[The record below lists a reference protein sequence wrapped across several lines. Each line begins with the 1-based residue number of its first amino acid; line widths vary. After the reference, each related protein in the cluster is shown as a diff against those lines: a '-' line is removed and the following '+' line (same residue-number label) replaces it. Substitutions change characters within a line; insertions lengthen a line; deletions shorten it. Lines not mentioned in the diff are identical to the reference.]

1 MKQRSKILL
10 ALLLSASVATTP
22 IASVS
27 VFAEDLDFVAVED
40 NTDTSAEDD
49 FDSKETSVIAE
60 DNTEADDFAS
70 EEANLFSAGEGDTT
84 ADATDQADA
93 TEAKTHSI
101 KVTVVN
107 SSGAVSGMYAMDSA
121 VVTKQDDGT
130 YLVRMHQTSVN
141 RNYMALTDDKTK
153 ALNHEVDWYVGGGAD
168 GYWYTFPVTSLT
180 DTVYASF
187 SKSPT
192 KTWSNIQTITF
203 DVSSM
208 AETSETD
215 AVASDMNIQP
225 SVNTPADYTAVDEA
239 LAKVPTDLSI
249 YTDETAAAVT
259 AAVNAVQRDYKI
271 GQQADVDKMAA
282 DINTAVEAL
291 VEKGLLTVTN
301 RTAMFNVTKAVLR
314 KTETGNKLIVTLHG
328 TGYHYLYKGTYE
340 EAVANG
346 DNRANWI
353 AGELVDGKWQF
364 TIPVADGETFLPIVA
379 ISNSY
384 LTKYEEGKNT
394 LERAFYPRQA
404 VIDETAA
411 TLTTGDYDHTK
422 NLTVSNSVKMFK
434 VDAATLE
441 TIGGPNS
448 NNYKEILHLTMGSD
462 SFDKVFIGSAEDA
475 AKAETTTDITERKA
489 DLTVKANAMGGATTT
504 DYLEKEVV
512 FSFHSV
518 KNDSWYERVFTIS
531 KAGSTLTIAPHLIP
545 ATEVALDTTAK
556 ALEPGGT
563 VKLTATITPS
573 NTTDSTVWS
582 SENEDVATVTEDGT
596 VTAVKTGS
604 AVITATAGS
613 VKAECTVTVSNTHAI
628 NVTVNNKTTGIY
640 AFKNVVITKQEDGT
654 YLVRMQ
660 GADSV
665 RDYIAFADGTAKTDL
680 VPVYNHEVEWHRG
693 KVTTTTDEAG
703 KKVKEVTYTVPV
715 KSLTDPIYVAF
726 SSEQNLNDPWKKPE
740 KRWNGAYLL
749 KFDVDSMTDTTEGEA
764 VASDINAVPATV
776 TKTVLTATNTTG
788 MFNVTDALLT
798 KDTEH
803 GNTLTVTLH
812 GTGYHYLYKGTYEE
826 AVANGDNRDNWIAGE
841 LVDGKWQ
848 FKIPVADGET
858 FLPIVAI
865 SNSYLT
871 KYENGQNSLERA
883 FYPRQAVIDEAAA
896 TLTTGD
902 YDHTK
907 DLTVNNS
914 VKMFKVDAAALETVG
929 GPNSNNYKEVLHL
942 TMGSDSFDK
951 VYIGSAEDAAKAET
965 TTAIAG
971 RKADLTVKANAMG
984 GATTTD
990 YLEKEV
996 VFSFHSVKNDSW
1008 YERVFNISKANGTLT
1023 ITPVQVP
1030 ATAITLNTTSQKL
1043 TEGKTVTLAATVT
1056 PADTTD
1062 AVVWTSSNTKV
1073 ATVSADG
1080 VVTAVKEGTA
1090 VITAT
1095 AGNAKATC
1103 KITVSKAVVKVTK
1116 VSVTASARNIAAGKK
1131 VQLKAAVTPSKAT
1144 NKAVTWKSSNTKV
1157 ATVSSKG
1164 VVTFSKKAGGKKV
1177 TITATAK
1184 DGSKKYGKITL
1195 TCMKGSVKKI
1205 TLSGVKTLKAGKT
1218 AKVKA
1223 KVTTMNGKA
1232 NKTLTWTS
1240 SNTKIATVD
1249 KTGKVKAVKGKK
1261 GTVTITARATDG
1273 SGKKATIK
1281 IRVR

>member
-22 IASVS
+22 IVSVS

-49 FDSKETSVIAE
+49 FDSEETSVIAE

-101 KVTVVN
+101 KVTVIN
-107 SSGAVSGMYAMDSA
+107 SSGNVSGMYAMDSV
-121 VVTKQDDGT
+121 VVTRQEDGT
-130 YLVRMHQTSVN
+130 YLVRMHQTNVN
-141 RNYMALTDDKTK
+141 RNYMALTNDSTK
-153 ALNHEVDWYVGGGAD
+153 ATNHEVDWYVAGGED
-168 GYWYTFPVTSLT
+168 GYWYTIPVANLT
-180 DTVYASF
+180 DPVYACF
-187 SKSPT
+187 SYT
-192 KTWSNIQTITF
+192 KNVNAGKKWGNAQTITF

-208 AETSETD
+208 TETTEAD
-215 AVASDMNIQP
+215 AVASDMN
-225 SVNTPADYTAVDEA
+225 
-239 LAKVPTDLSI
+239 
-249 YTDETAAAVT
+249 
-259 AAVNAVQRDYKI
+259 
-271 GQQADVDKMAA
+271 
-282 DINTAVEAL
+282 
-291 VEKGLLTVTN
+291 VEK
-301 RTAMFNVTKAVLR
+301 A
-314 KTETGNKLIVTLHG
+314 
-328 TGYHYLYKGTYE
+328 
-340 EAVANG
+340 
-346 DNRANWI
+346 
-353 AGELVDGKWQF
+353 
-364 TIPVADGETFLPIVA
+364 
-379 ISNSY
+379 S
-384 LTKYEEGKNT
+384 
-394 LERAFYPRQA
+394 
-404 VIDETAA
+404 
-411 TLTTGDYDHTK
+411 
-422 NLTVSNSVKMFK
+422 VS
-434 VDAATLE
+434 
-441 TIGGPNS
+441 
-448 NNYKEILHLTMGSD
+448 
-462 SFDKVFIGSAEDA
+462 
-475 AKAETTTDITERKA
+475 
-489 DLTVKANAMGGATTT
+489 
-504 DYLEKEVV
+504 
-512 FSFHSV
+512 
-518 KNDSWYERVFTIS
+518 
-531 KAGSTLTIAPHLIP
+531 
-545 ATEVALDTTAK
+545 ATEVALDTTTK
-556 ALEPGGT
+556 ALEPGGSF
-563 VKLTATITPS
+563 KLTPTLTPS
-573 NTTDSTVWS
+573 NTTDTVAWTS
-582 SENEDVATVTEDGT
+582 SDNDVATVTEDGT

-604 AVITATAGS
+604 AVITATAGN

-660 GADSV
+660 GVDSV

-693 KVTTTTDEAG
+693 KVTTTTDDTG
-703 KKVKEVTYTVPV
+703 KEVKEVTYTVPV
-715 KSLTDPIYVAF
+715 KSLTDPVYVAF

-749 KFDVDSMTDTTEGEA
+749 KFDLDSMTDTTEGEA

-776 TKTVLTATNTTG
+776 TKTVLTANNTTA

-798 KDTEH
+798 KDTEN

-1043 TEGKTVTLAATVT
+1043 AEGKTVTLAATVT

-1062 AVVWTSSNTKV
+1062 TVVWTSSNTKV

-1095 AGNAKATC
+1095 AGNVKATC

-1131 VQLKAAVTPSKAT
+1131 VQLKAAVAPSKAT

-1240 SNTKIATVD
+1240 SNTKIATVN

>member
-40 NTDTSAEDD
+40 NTDTSAEND
-49 FDSKETSVIAE
+49 FDSEETSVIAE
-60 DNTEADDFAS
+60 DNAEVDDFAS
-70 EEANLFSAGEGDTT
+70 EETDLFSAGEGDTT

-101 KVTVVN
+101 KVTVIN

-121 VVTKQDDGT
+121 VVTRQEDGT
-130 YLVRMHQTSVN
+130 YLVRMHQTNVN
-141 RNYMALTDDKTK
+141 RNYMALTDDSTK
-153 ALNHEVDWYVGGGAD
+153 ATNHEVDWYVAGGED
-168 GYWYTFPVTSLT
+168 GYWYTIPVANLT
-180 DTVYASF
+180 DPVYACF
-187 SKSPT
+187 SYT
-192 KTWSNIQTITF
+192 KNVNAGKKWGNAQTITF

-208 AETSETD
+208 AETNEAD
-215 AVASDMNIQP
+215 AVASDMNVKKA
-225 SVNTPADYTAVDEA
+225 SV
-239 LAKVPTDLSI
+239 S
-249 YTDETAAAVT
+249 
-259 AAVNAVQRDYKI
+259 
-271 GQQADVDKMAA
+271 
-282 DINTAVEAL
+282 
-291 VEKGLLTVTN
+291 
-301 RTAMFNVTKAVLR
+301 
-314 KTETGNKLIVTLHG
+314 
-328 TGYHYLYKGTYE
+328 
-340 EAVANG
+340 
-346 DNRANWI
+346 
-353 AGELVDGKWQF
+353 
-364 TIPVADGETFLPIVA
+364 
-379 ISNSY
+379 
-384 LTKYEEGKNT
+384 
-394 LERAFYPRQA
+394 
-404 VIDETAA
+404 
-411 TLTTGDYDHTK
+411 
-422 NLTVSNSVKMFK
+422 
-434 VDAATLE
+434 
-441 TIGGPNS
+441 
-448 NNYKEILHLTMGSD
+448 
-462 SFDKVFIGSAEDA
+462 
-475 AKAETTTDITERKA
+475 
-489 DLTVKANAMGGATTT
+489 
-504 DYLEKEVV
+504 
-512 FSFHSV
+512 
-518 KNDSWYERVFTIS
+518 
-531 KAGSTLTIAPHLIP
+531 
-545 ATEVALDTTAK
+545 ATEVALDTTTK
-556 ALEPGGT
+556 ALEPGGSF
-563 VKLTATITPS
+563 KLTPTLTPS
-573 NTTDSTVWS
+573 NTTDTVAWTS
-582 SENEDVATVTEDGT
+582 SDNDVATVTEDGT

-660 GADSV
+660 GVDSV

-693 KVTTTTDEAG
+693 KVTTTTDDTG
-703 KKVKEVTYTVPV
+703 KQVKEVTYTVPV

-764 VASDINAVPATV
+764 VASDIDAVPATV

-1095 AGNAKATC
+1095 AGNVKATC

-1131 VQLKAAVTPSKAT
+1131 VQLKAAVAPSKAT

>member
-49 FDSKETSVIAE
+49 FDSEETSVIAE
-60 DNTEADDFAS
+60 DNTEADDFGS
-70 EEANLFSAGEGDTT
+70 EETDLFSAGEGDAT
-84 ADATDQADA
+84 ADGTTQADA

-130 YLVRMHQTSVN
+130 YLVRMHQTNVN

-208 AETSETD
+208 AETTEAD
-215 AVASDMNIQP
+215 AVASDMN
-225 SVNTPADYTAVDEA
+225 
-239 LAKVPTDLSI
+239 
-249 YTDETAAAVT
+249 
-259 AAVNAVQRDYKI
+259 
-271 GQQADVDKMAA
+271 
-282 DINTAVEAL
+282 
-291 VEKGLLTVTN
+291 VEK
-301 RTAMFNVTKAVLR
+301 A
-314 KTETGNKLIVTLHG
+314 
-328 TGYHYLYKGTYE
+328 
-340 EAVANG
+340 
-346 DNRANWI
+346 
-353 AGELVDGKWQF
+353 
-364 TIPVADGETFLPIVA
+364 
-379 ISNSY
+379 S
-384 LTKYEEGKNT
+384 
-394 LERAFYPRQA
+394 
-404 VIDETAA
+404 
-411 TLTTGDYDHTK
+411 
-422 NLTVSNSVKMFK
+422 VS
-434 VDAATLE
+434 
-441 TIGGPNS
+441 
-448 NNYKEILHLTMGSD
+448 
-462 SFDKVFIGSAEDA
+462 
-475 AKAETTTDITERKA
+475 
-489 DLTVKANAMGGATTT
+489 
-504 DYLEKEVV
+504 
-512 FSFHSV
+512 
-518 KNDSWYERVFTIS
+518 
-531 KAGSTLTIAPHLIP
+531 
-545 ATEVALDTTAK
+545 ATEVALDTTTK
-556 ALEPGGT
+556 ALEPGGSF
-563 VKLTATITPS
+563 KLTPTLTPS
-573 NTTDSTVWS
+573 NTTDTVAWTS
-582 SENEDVATVTEDGT
+582 SDNDVATVTEDGT

-660 GADSV
+660 GVDSV

-693 KVTTTTDEAG
+693 KVTTTTDDTG
-703 KKVKEVTYTVPV
+703 KEVKEVTYTVPV

-749 KFDVDSMTDTTEGEA
+749 KFDLDSMTDTTEGEA
-764 VASDINAVPATV
+764 VASDINAIPATV

-826 AVANGDNRDNWIAGE
+826 AVANGNNRDNWIAGE
-841 LVDGKWQ
+841 EVNGKWQ
-848 FKIPVADGET
+848 FKIPVANDET

-914 VKMFKVDAAALETVG
+914 VKMFKVDAATLETIG
-929 GPNSNNYKEVLHL
+929 GPNSNGYKEVLHL

-951 VYIGSAEDAAKAET
+951 VFIGSAEDAAKAET
-965 TTAIAG
+965 TTDITE

-984 GATTTD
+984 GTTTTD
-990 YLEKEV
+990 YLDKEV
-996 VFSFHSVKNDSW
+996 TFSFHSVKNDSW

-1030 ATAITLNTTSQKL
+1030 ATAITLNATSQKL

-1095 AGNAKATC
+1095 AGNVKATC

-1131 VQLKAAVTPSKAT
+1131 VQLKAAVAPSKAT

-1164 VVTFSKKAGGKKV
+1164 VVTFNKKAGGKKV

>member
-49 FDSKETSVIAE
+49 FDSEETSVIAE

-101 KVTVVN
+101 KVTVIN
-107 SSGAVSGMYAMDSA
+107 SSGAVSGMYAMDSV
-121 VVTKQDDGT
+121 VVTRQEDGT
-130 YLVRMHQTSVN
+130 YLVRMHQTNVN
-141 RNYMALTDDKTK
+141 RNYMALTNDSTK
-153 ALNHEVDWYVGGGAD
+153 ATNHEVDWYVAGGED
-168 GYWYTFPVTSLT
+168 GYWYTIPVANLT
-180 DTVYASF
+180 DPVYACF
-187 SKSPT
+187 SYT
-192 KTWSNIQTITF
+192 KNVNAGKKWGNAQTITF

-208 AETSETD
+208 AETNEAD
-215 AVASDMNIQP
+215 AVASDMN
-225 SVNTPADYTAVDEA
+225 
-239 LAKVPTDLSI
+239 
-249 YTDETAAAVT
+249 
-259 AAVNAVQRDYKI
+259 
-271 GQQADVDKMAA
+271 
-282 DINTAVEAL
+282 
-291 VEKGLLTVTN
+291 VEK
-301 RTAMFNVTKAVLR
+301 A
-314 KTETGNKLIVTLHG
+314 
-328 TGYHYLYKGTYE
+328 
-340 EAVANG
+340 
-346 DNRANWI
+346 
-353 AGELVDGKWQF
+353 
-364 TIPVADGETFLPIVA
+364 
-379 ISNSY
+379 S
-384 LTKYEEGKNT
+384 
-394 LERAFYPRQA
+394 
-404 VIDETAA
+404 
-411 TLTTGDYDHTK
+411 
-422 NLTVSNSVKMFK
+422 VS
-434 VDAATLE
+434 
-441 TIGGPNS
+441 
-448 NNYKEILHLTMGSD
+448 
-462 SFDKVFIGSAEDA
+462 
-475 AKAETTTDITERKA
+475 
-489 DLTVKANAMGGATTT
+489 
-504 DYLEKEVV
+504 
-512 FSFHSV
+512 
-518 KNDSWYERVFTIS
+518 
-531 KAGSTLTIAPHLIP
+531 
-545 ATEVALDTTAK
+545 ATEVALDTTTK
-556 ALEPGGT
+556 ALEPGGSF
-563 VKLTATITPS
+563 KLTPTLTPS
-573 NTTDSTVWS
+573 NTTDTVAWTS
-582 SENEDVATVTEDGT
+582 SDNDVATVTEDGT

-660 GADSV
+660 GVDSV

-693 KVTTTTDEAG
+693 KVTTTTDDTG
-703 KKVKEVTYTVPV
+703 KEVKEVTYTVPV

-749 KFDVDSMTDTTEGEA
+749 KFDVDSMTNTTEGEA

-776 TKTVLTATNTTG
+776 TKTVLTANNTTA

-798 KDTEH
+798 KDTEN

-826 AVANGDNRDNWIAGE
+826 AVANGNNRDNWIAGE
-841 LVDGKWQ
+841 EVNGKWQ
-848 FKIPVADGET
+848 FKIPVANDET

-914 VKMFKVDAAALETVG
+914 VKMFKVDAATLETIG
-929 GPNSNNYKEVLHL
+929 GPNSNGYKEVLHL

-951 VYIGSAEDAAKAET
+951 VFIGSAEDAAKAET
-965 TTAIAG
+965 TTDITE

-984 GATTTD
+984 GTTTTD
-990 YLEKEV
+990 YLDKEV
-996 VFSFHSVKNDSW
+996 TFSFHSVKNDSW

-1030 ATAITLNTTSQKL
+1030 ATAITLNATSQKL

-1095 AGNAKATC
+1095 AGNVKATC

-1116 VSVTASARNIAAGKK
+1116 VSVAASARNIAAGKK
-1131 VQLKAAVTPSKAT
+1131 VQLKAAVAPSKAT

-1195 TCMKGSVKKI
+1195 TCMKGSVRKI

-1249 KTGKVKAVKGKK
+1249 KNGKVKAVKGKK

>member
-49 FDSKETSVIAE
+49 FDSEETSVIAE
-60 DNTEADDFAS
+60 DNTEADDFGS
-70 EEANLFSAGEGDTT
+70 EETDLFSAGEGDAT
-84 ADATDQADA
+84 ADGTTQADA

-130 YLVRMHQTSVN
+130 YLVRMHQTNVN
-141 RNYMALTDDKTK
+141 RNYMALTNDSTK
-153 ALNHEVDWYVGGGAD
+153 ATNHEVDWYVAGGED
-168 GYWYTFPVTSLT
+168 GYWYTIPVANLT
-180 DTVYASF
+180 DPVYACF
-187 SKSPT
+187 SYT
-192 KTWSNIQTITF
+192 KNVNAGKKWGNAQTITF

-208 AETSETD
+208 AETTEAD
-215 AVASDMNIQP
+215 AVASDMN
-225 SVNTPADYTAVDEA
+225 
-239 LAKVPTDLSI
+239 
-249 YTDETAAAVT
+249 
-259 AAVNAVQRDYKI
+259 
-271 GQQADVDKMAA
+271 
-282 DINTAVEAL
+282 
-291 VEKGLLTVTN
+291 VEK
-301 RTAMFNVTKAVLR
+301 A
-314 KTETGNKLIVTLHG
+314 
-328 TGYHYLYKGTYE
+328 
-340 EAVANG
+340 
-346 DNRANWI
+346 
-353 AGELVDGKWQF
+353 
-364 TIPVADGETFLPIVA
+364 
-379 ISNSY
+379 S
-384 LTKYEEGKNT
+384 
-394 LERAFYPRQA
+394 
-404 VIDETAA
+404 
-411 TLTTGDYDHTK
+411 
-422 NLTVSNSVKMFK
+422 VS
-434 VDAATLE
+434 
-441 TIGGPNS
+441 
-448 NNYKEILHLTMGSD
+448 
-462 SFDKVFIGSAEDA
+462 
-475 AKAETTTDITERKA
+475 
-489 DLTVKANAMGGATTT
+489 
-504 DYLEKEVV
+504 
-512 FSFHSV
+512 
-518 KNDSWYERVFTIS
+518 
-531 KAGSTLTIAPHLIP
+531 
-545 ATEVALDTTAK
+545 ATEVALDTTTK
-556 ALEPGGT
+556 ALEPGGSF
-563 VKLTATITPS
+563 KLTTTLTPS
-573 NTTDSTVWS
+573 NTTDTVAWTS
-582 SENEDVATVTEDGT
+582 SDNDVATVTEDGT

-640 AFKNVVITKQEDGT
+640 AFKNVVITKQVDGT

-660 GADSV
+660 GVDSV

-693 KVTTTTDEAG
+693 KVTTTTDDTG
-703 KKVKEVTYTVPV
+703 KEVKEVTYTVPV

-764 VASDINAVPATV
+764 VASDINAIPATV

-826 AVANGDNRDNWIAGE
+826 AVANGNNRDNWIAGE
-841 LVDGKWQ
+841 EVNGKWQ
-848 FKIPVADGET
+848 FKIPVANDET

-914 VKMFKVDAAALETVG
+914 VKMFKVDAATLETIG
-929 GPNSNNYKEVLHL
+929 GPNSNGYKEVLHL

-951 VYIGSAEDAAKAET
+951 VFIGSAEDAAKAET
-965 TTAIAG
+965 TTDITE

-984 GATTTD
+984 GTTTTD
-990 YLEKEV
+990 YLDKEV
-996 VFSFHSVKNDSW
+996 TFSFHSVKNDSW

-1030 ATAITLNTTSQKL
+1030 ATAITLNATSQKL

-1095 AGNAKATC
+1095 AGNVKATC

-1131 VQLKAAVTPSKAT
+1131 VQLKAAVAPSKAT

-1240 SNTKIATVD
+1240 SNTKIATVN

>member
-40 NTDTSAEDD
+40 NTDTSAEND
-49 FDSKETSVIAE
+49 FDSEETSVITE
-60 DNTEADDFAS
+60 DNVETDDFAS
-70 EEANLFSAGEGDTT
+70 EETDLFSAGEGDTT

-101 KVTVVN
+101 KVTVIN

-121 VVTKQDDGT
+121 VVTRQEDGT
-130 YLVRMHQTSVN
+130 YLVRMHQTNVN
-141 RNYMALTDDKTK
+141 RNYMALTDDSTK
-153 ALNHEVDWYVGGGAD
+153 ATNHEVDWYVAGGED
-168 GYWYTFPVTSLT
+168 GYWYTIPVANLT
-180 DTVYASF
+180 DPVYACF
-187 SKSPT
+187 SYT
-192 KTWSNIQTITF
+192 KNVNAGKKWGNAQTITF

-208 AETSETD
+208 TETTEAD
-215 AVASDMNIQP
+215 AVASDMN
-225 SVNTPADYTAVDEA
+225 
-239 LAKVPTDLSI
+239 
-249 YTDETAAAVT
+249 
-259 AAVNAVQRDYKI
+259 
-271 GQQADVDKMAA
+271 
-282 DINTAVEAL
+282 
-291 VEKGLLTVTN
+291 VEK
-301 RTAMFNVTKAVLR
+301 A
-314 KTETGNKLIVTLHG
+314 
-328 TGYHYLYKGTYE
+328 
-340 EAVANG
+340 
-346 DNRANWI
+346 
-353 AGELVDGKWQF
+353 
-364 TIPVADGETFLPIVA
+364 
-379 ISNSY
+379 S
-384 LTKYEEGKNT
+384 
-394 LERAFYPRQA
+394 
-404 VIDETAA
+404 
-411 TLTTGDYDHTK
+411 
-422 NLTVSNSVKMFK
+422 VS
-434 VDAATLE
+434 
-441 TIGGPNS
+441 
-448 NNYKEILHLTMGSD
+448 
-462 SFDKVFIGSAEDA
+462 
-475 AKAETTTDITERKA
+475 
-489 DLTVKANAMGGATTT
+489 
-504 DYLEKEVV
+504 
-512 FSFHSV
+512 
-518 KNDSWYERVFTIS
+518 
-531 KAGSTLTIAPHLIP
+531 
-545 ATEVALDTTAK
+545 ATEVALDTTTK
-556 ALEPGGT
+556 ALEPGGSF
-563 VKLTATITPS
+563 KLTPTLTPS
-573 NTTDSTVWS
+573 NTTDTVAWTS
-582 SENEDVATVTEDGT
+582 SDNDVATVTEDGT

-660 GADSV
+660 GVDSV

-693 KVTTTTDEAG
+693 KVTTTTDDTG
-703 KKVKEVTYTVPV
+703 KEVKEVTYTVPV

-749 KFDVDSMTDTTEGEA
+749 KFDVGSMTDTTEGEA

-826 AVANGDNRDNWIAGE
+826 AAANGDNRDNWIAGKE
-841 LVDGKWQ
+841 VDGKWQ
-848 FKIPVADGET
+848 FTIPVADGET

-914 VKMFKVDAAALETVG
+914 VKMFKVDAATLETIG
-929 GPNSNNYKEVLHL
+929 GPNSNGYKEVLHL

-951 VYIGSAEDAAKAET
+951 VFIGSAEDAAKAET
-965 TTAIAG
+965 TTDITE

-984 GATTTD
+984 GTTTTD
-990 YLEKEV
+990 YLDKEV
-996 VFSFHSVKNDSW
+996 TFSFHSVKNDSW
-1008 YERVFNISKANGTLT
+1008 YERVFTISKANGTLT

-1030 ATAITLNTTSQKL
+1030 ATAITLNATSQKL

-1073 ATVSADG
+1073 TTVSADG

-1095 AGNAKATC
+1095 AGNVKATC

-1131 VQLKAAVTPSKAT
+1131 VQLKAAVAPSKAT

-1281 IRVR
+1281 IRVK

>member
-49 FDSKETSVIAE
+49 FDSEETSVIAE
-60 DNTEADDFAS
+60 DNAEADDFAS
-70 EEANLFSAGEGDTT
+70 EETTLFSAGEGDTT
-84 ADATDQADA
+84 ADGTTQADA

-121 VVTKQDDGT
+121 VVTRQEDGT

-141 RNYMALTDDKTK
+141 RNYMALTNDSTK
-153 ALNHEVDWYVGGGAD
+153 ATNHEVDWYVAGGED
-168 GYWYTFPVTSLT
+168 GYWYTIPVANLT
-180 DTVYASF
+180 DPVYACF
-187 SKSPT
+187 SYT
-192 KTWSNIQTITF
+192 KNVNAGKKWGNAQTITF

-208 AETSETD
+208 AETNEAD
-215 AVASDMNIQP
+215 AVASDMN
-225 SVNTPADYTAVDEA
+225 
-239 LAKVPTDLSI
+239 
-249 YTDETAAAVT
+249 
-259 AAVNAVQRDYKI
+259 
-271 GQQADVDKMAA
+271 
-282 DINTAVEAL
+282 
-291 VEKGLLTVTN
+291 VEK
-301 RTAMFNVTKAVLR
+301 A
-314 KTETGNKLIVTLHG
+314 
-328 TGYHYLYKGTYE
+328 
-340 EAVANG
+340 
-346 DNRANWI
+346 
-353 AGELVDGKWQF
+353 
-364 TIPVADGETFLPIVA
+364 
-379 ISNSY
+379 S
-384 LTKYEEGKNT
+384 
-394 LERAFYPRQA
+394 
-404 VIDETAA
+404 
-411 TLTTGDYDHTK
+411 
-422 NLTVSNSVKMFK
+422 VS
-434 VDAATLE
+434 
-441 TIGGPNS
+441 
-448 NNYKEILHLTMGSD
+448 
-462 SFDKVFIGSAEDA
+462 
-475 AKAETTTDITERKA
+475 
-489 DLTVKANAMGGATTT
+489 
-504 DYLEKEVV
+504 
-512 FSFHSV
+512 
-518 KNDSWYERVFTIS
+518 
-531 KAGSTLTIAPHLIP
+531 
-545 ATEVALDTTAK
+545 ATEVALDTTTK
-556 ALEPGGT
+556 ALEPGGSF
-563 VKLTATITPS
+563 KLTPTLTPS
-573 NTTDSTVWS
+573 NTTDTVAWTS
-582 SENEDVATVTEDGT
+582 SDNDVATVTEDGT

-640 AFKNVVITKQEDGT
+640 AFKNVVITKQDDGT

-660 GADSV
+660 STDSV
-665 RDYIAFADGTAKTDL
+665 RDYIAFANGTSKDDL
-680 VPVYNHEVEWHRG
+680 VPVYNHEVTWYRG
-693 KVTTTTDEAG
+693 TVTTTTDESG
-703 KKVKEVTYTVPV
+703 KEVKEVTYTVPV

-749 KFDVDSMTDTTEGEA
+749 KFDTDSMTDTTEGEA

-776 TKTVLTATNTTG
+776 TKTNLAVTNTTG

-798 KDTEH
+798 KDTEK

-841 LVDGKWQ
+841 QVNGKWQ

-871 KYENGQNSLERA
+871 KYENGQNTLERA
-883 FYPRQAVIDEAAA
+883 FYPRQAVIDETAA

-907 DLTVNNS
+907 DLTVSNS
-914 VKMFKVDAAALETVG
+914 VKMFKVDAATLETVG

-984 GATTTD
+984 GATITD

-1008 YERVFNISKANGTLT
+1008 YERVFTISKANGTLT

-1030 ATAITLNTTSQKL
+1030 ATEITLNATSQKL
-1043 TEGKTVTLAATVT
+1043 LTGKTVTLTATVT
-1056 PADTTD
+1056 PSDTTD
-1062 AVVWTSSNTKV
+1062 TVVWTSSDESV
-1073 ATVSADG
+1073 ATVSAEG
-1080 VVTAVKEGTA
+1080 VVTGVKAGTA

-1095 AGNAKATC
+1095 AGSVKAECTV
-1103 KITVSKAVVKVTK
+1103 TVSKPAPAVTKVTK
-1116 VSVTASARNIAAGKK
+1116 VTVTASARNIAAGKK
-1131 VQLKAAVTPSKAT
+1131 VQLKAAVAPSKAT
-1144 NKAVTWKSSNTKV
+1144 NKAVTWKSSNTKI

-1164 VVTFSKKAGGKKV
+1164 VVTFNKKAGGKKV

-1205 TLSGVKTLKAGKT
+1205 TLSGAKTLKAGKT
-1218 AKVKA
+1218 TKVKA
-1223 KVTTMNGKA
+1223 KVTTMNGTA
-1232 NKTLTWTS
+1232 NKTLAWTS

-1281 IRVR
+1281 IRVK

>member
-49 FDSKETSVIAE
+49 FDSEETSVIAE

-101 KVTVVN
+101 KVTVIN
-107 SSGAVSGMYAMDSA
+107 SSGNVSGMYAMDSV
-121 VVTKQDDGT
+121 VVTRQEDGT
-130 YLVRMHQTSVN
+130 YLVRMHQTNVN
-141 RNYMALTDDKTK
+141 RNYMSLTNDSTK
-153 ALNHEVDWYVGGGAD
+153 ATNHEVDWYVAGGED
-168 GYWYTFPVTSLT
+168 GYWYTIPVANLT
-180 DTVYASF
+180 DPVYACF
-187 SKSPT
+187 SYT
-192 KTWSNIQTITF
+192 KNVNAGKKWGNAQTITF

-208 AETSETD
+208 TETTEAD
-215 AVASDMNIQP
+215 AVASDMN
-225 SVNTPADYTAVDEA
+225 
-239 LAKVPTDLSI
+239 
-249 YTDETAAAVT
+249 
-259 AAVNAVQRDYKI
+259 
-271 GQQADVDKMAA
+271 
-282 DINTAVEAL
+282 
-291 VEKGLLTVTN
+291 VEK
-301 RTAMFNVTKAVLR
+301 A
-314 KTETGNKLIVTLHG
+314 
-328 TGYHYLYKGTYE
+328 
-340 EAVANG
+340 
-346 DNRANWI
+346 
-353 AGELVDGKWQF
+353 
-364 TIPVADGETFLPIVA
+364 
-379 ISNSY
+379 S
-384 LTKYEEGKNT
+384 
-394 LERAFYPRQA
+394 
-404 VIDETAA
+404 
-411 TLTTGDYDHTK
+411 
-422 NLTVSNSVKMFK
+422 VS
-434 VDAATLE
+434 
-441 TIGGPNS
+441 
-448 NNYKEILHLTMGSD
+448 
-462 SFDKVFIGSAEDA
+462 
-475 AKAETTTDITERKA
+475 
-489 DLTVKANAMGGATTT
+489 
-504 DYLEKEVV
+504 
-512 FSFHSV
+512 
-518 KNDSWYERVFTIS
+518 
-531 KAGSTLTIAPHLIP
+531 
-545 ATEVALDTTAK
+545 ATEVALDTTTK
-556 ALEPGGT
+556 ALEPGGSF
-563 VKLTATITPS
+563 KLTPTLTPS
-573 NTTDSTVWS
+573 NTTDTVAWTS
-582 SENEDVATVTEDGT
+582 SDNDVATVTEDGT

-604 AVITATAGS
+604 AVITATAGN

-660 GADSV
+660 GVDSV

-693 KVTTTTDEAG
+693 KVTTTTDDTG
-703 KKVKEVTYTVPV
+703 KEVKEVTYTVPV
-715 KSLTDPIYVAF
+715 KSLTDPVYVAF

-749 KFDVDSMTDTTEGEA
+749 KFDLDSMTDTTEGEA
-764 VASDINAVPATV
+764 VASDINAIPATV

-798 KDTEH
+798 KDTEN

-1043 TEGKTVTLAATVT
+1043 AEGKTVTLAATVT

-1095 AGNAKATC
+1095 AGNVKATC

-1131 VQLKAAVTPSKAT
+1131 VQLKAAVAPSKAT

-1240 SNTKIATVD
+1240 SNTKIATVN

>member
-49 FDSKETSVIAE
+49 FDSEETSVIAE
-60 DNTEADDFAS
+60 DNTEADNFAS
-70 EEANLFSAGEGDTT
+70 EETNLFSAGEGDTT

-107 SSGAVSGMYAMDSA
+107 SSGAVSGMYAMDSV

-130 YLVRMHQTSVN
+130 YLVRMHQTNAN
-141 RNYMALTDDKTK
+141 RNYMALTNDSTK
-153 ALNHEVDWYVGGGAD
+153 ATNHEVDWYVAGGED
-168 GYWYTFPVTSLT
+168 GYWYTIPVANLT
-180 DTVYASF
+180 DPVYACF
-187 SKSPT
+187 SYT
-192 KTWSNIQTITF
+192 KNVNAGKKWGNAQTITF

-208 AETSETD
+208 AETNEAD
-215 AVASDMNIQP
+215 AVASDMNVKKA
-225 SVNTPADYTAVDEA
+225 SV
-239 LAKVPTDLSI
+239 S
-249 YTDETAAAVT
+249 
-259 AAVNAVQRDYKI
+259 
-271 GQQADVDKMAA
+271 
-282 DINTAVEAL
+282 
-291 VEKGLLTVTN
+291 
-301 RTAMFNVTKAVLR
+301 
-314 KTETGNKLIVTLHG
+314 
-328 TGYHYLYKGTYE
+328 
-340 EAVANG
+340 
-346 DNRANWI
+346 
-353 AGELVDGKWQF
+353 
-364 TIPVADGETFLPIVA
+364 
-379 ISNSY
+379 
-384 LTKYEEGKNT
+384 
-394 LERAFYPRQA
+394 
-404 VIDETAA
+404 
-411 TLTTGDYDHTK
+411 
-422 NLTVSNSVKMFK
+422 
-434 VDAATLE
+434 
-441 TIGGPNS
+441 
-448 NNYKEILHLTMGSD
+448 
-462 SFDKVFIGSAEDA
+462 
-475 AKAETTTDITERKA
+475 
-489 DLTVKANAMGGATTT
+489 
-504 DYLEKEVV
+504 
-512 FSFHSV
+512 
-518 KNDSWYERVFTIS
+518 
-531 KAGSTLTIAPHLIP
+531 
-545 ATEVALDTTAK
+545 ATEVALDTTTK
-556 ALEPGGT
+556 ALEPGGSF
-563 VKLTATITPS
+563 KLTPTLTPS
-573 NTTDSTVWS
+573 NTTDTVAWTS
-582 SENEDVATVTEDGT
+582 SDNDVATVTEDGT

-660 GADSV
+660 GVDSV

-693 KVTTTTDEAG
+693 KVTTTTDDTG
-703 KKVKEVTYTVPV
+703 KQVKEVTYTVPV

-749 KFDVDSMTDTTEGEA
+749 KFDVDSMTNTTEGEA

-776 TKTVLTATNTTG
+776 TKTVLTANNTTA

-798 KDTEH
+798 KDTEN

-841 LVDGKWQ
+841 EVNGKWQ

-871 KYENGQNSLERA
+871 KYENNQNTLERA
-883 FYPRQAVIDEAAA
+883 FYPRQAVIDETAA

-914 VKMFKVDAAALETVG
+914 VKMFKVDAATLETIG
-929 GPNSNNYKEVLHL
+929 GPNSNGYKEVLHL

-951 VYIGSAEDAAKAET
+951 VFIGSAEDAAKAET
-965 TTAIAG
+965 TTDITE

-984 GATTTD
+984 GTTTTD
-990 YLEKEV
+990 YLDKEV
-996 VFSFHSVKNDSW
+996 TFSFHSVKNDSW
-1008 YERVFNISKANGTLT
+1008 YERVFTISKANGTLT

-1095 AGNAKATC
+1095 AGNVKATC

>member
-49 FDSKETSVIAE
+49 FDSEETSVIAE

-70 EEANLFSAGEGDTT
+70 EETNLFSAGEGDTI

-101 KVTVVN
+101 KVTVIN
-107 SSGAVSGMYAMDSA
+107 SSGNVSGMYAMDSV
-121 VVTKQDDGT
+121 VVTRQEDGT
-130 YLVRMHQTSVN
+130 YLVRMHQTNVN
-141 RNYMALTDDKTK
+141 RNYMALTNDSTK
-153 ALNHEVDWYVGGGAD
+153 ATNHEVDWYVAGGED
-168 GYWYTFPVTSLT
+168 GYWYTIPVANLT
-180 DTVYASF
+180 DPVYACF
-187 SKSPT
+187 SYT
-192 KTWSNIQTITF
+192 KNVNAGKKWGNAQTITF

-208 AETSETD
+208 TETTEAD
-215 AVASDMNIQP
+215 AVASDMN
-225 SVNTPADYTAVDEA
+225 
-239 LAKVPTDLSI
+239 
-249 YTDETAAAVT
+249 
-259 AAVNAVQRDYKI
+259 
-271 GQQADVDKMAA
+271 
-282 DINTAVEAL
+282 
-291 VEKGLLTVTN
+291 VEK
-301 RTAMFNVTKAVLR
+301 A
-314 KTETGNKLIVTLHG
+314 
-328 TGYHYLYKGTYE
+328 
-340 EAVANG
+340 
-346 DNRANWI
+346 
-353 AGELVDGKWQF
+353 
-364 TIPVADGETFLPIVA
+364 
-379 ISNSY
+379 S
-384 LTKYEEGKNT
+384 
-394 LERAFYPRQA
+394 
-404 VIDETAA
+404 
-411 TLTTGDYDHTK
+411 
-422 NLTVSNSVKMFK
+422 VS
-434 VDAATLE
+434 
-441 TIGGPNS
+441 
-448 NNYKEILHLTMGSD
+448 
-462 SFDKVFIGSAEDA
+462 
-475 AKAETTTDITERKA
+475 
-489 DLTVKANAMGGATTT
+489 
-504 DYLEKEVV
+504 
-512 FSFHSV
+512 
-518 KNDSWYERVFTIS
+518 
-531 KAGSTLTIAPHLIP
+531 
-545 ATEVALDTTAK
+545 ATEVALDTTTK
-556 ALEPGGT
+556 ALEPGGSF
-563 VKLTATITPS
+563 KLTPTLTPS
-573 NTTDSTVWS
+573 NTTDTVAWTS
-582 SENEDVATVTEDGT
+582 SDNDVATVTEDGT

-604 AVITATAGS
+604 AVITATAGN

-660 GADSV
+660 GVDSV

-693 KVTTTTDEAG
+693 KVTTTTDDTG
-703 KKVKEVTYTVPV
+703 KEVKEVTYTVPV

-749 KFDVDSMTDTTEGEA
+749 KFDLDSMTDTTEGEA

-776 TKTVLTATNTTG
+776 TKTVLTANNTTA

-798 KDTEH
+798 KDTEN

-826 AVANGDNRDNWIAGE
+826 AVANGNNRDNWIAGE
-841 LVDGKWQ
+841 EVNGKWQ
-848 FKIPVADGET
+848 FKIPVANDET

-914 VKMFKVDAAALETVG
+914 VKMFKVDAATLETIG
-929 GPNSNNYKEVLHL
+929 GPNSNGYKEVLHL

-951 VYIGSAEDAAKAET
+951 VFIGSAEDAAKAET
-965 TTAIAG
+965 TTDITE

-984 GATTTD
+984 GTTTTD
-990 YLEKEV
+990 YLDKEV

-1030 ATAITLNTTSQKL
+1030 ATAITLNATSQKL

-1095 AGNAKATC
+1095 AGNVKATC

-1131 VQLKAAVTPSKAT
+1131 VQLKAAVAPSKAT

-1164 VVTFSKKAGGKKV
+1164 VVTFNKKAGGKKV

-1223 KVTTMNGKA
+1223 KITTINGKA

-1240 SNTKIATVD
+1240 SNTKIATVN

-1281 IRVR
+1281 IRVK

>member
-49 FDSKETSVIAE
+49 FDSEETSVIAE

-101 KVTVVN
+101 KVTVIN
-107 SSGAVSGMYAMDSA
+107 SSGAVSGMYAMDSV
-121 VVTKQDDGT
+121 VVTRQEDGT
-130 YLVRMHQTSVN
+130 YLVRMHQTNVN
-141 RNYMALTDDKTK
+141 RNYMALTNDSTK
-153 ALNHEVDWYVGGGAD
+153 ATNHEVDWYVAGGED
-168 GYWYTFPVTSLT
+168 GYWYTIPVANLT
-180 DTVYASF
+180 DPVYACF
-187 SKSPT
+187 SYT
-192 KTWSNIQTITF
+192 KNVNAGKKWGNAQTITF

-208 AETSETD
+208 AETNEAD
-215 AVASDMNIQP
+215 AVASDMN
-225 SVNTPADYTAVDEA
+225 
-239 LAKVPTDLSI
+239 
-249 YTDETAAAVT
+249 
-259 AAVNAVQRDYKI
+259 
-271 GQQADVDKMAA
+271 
-282 DINTAVEAL
+282 
-291 VEKGLLTVTN
+291 VEK
-301 RTAMFNVTKAVLR
+301 A
-314 KTETGNKLIVTLHG
+314 
-328 TGYHYLYKGTYE
+328 
-340 EAVANG
+340 
-346 DNRANWI
+346 
-353 AGELVDGKWQF
+353 
-364 TIPVADGETFLPIVA
+364 
-379 ISNSY
+379 S
-384 LTKYEEGKNT
+384 
-394 LERAFYPRQA
+394 
-404 VIDETAA
+404 
-411 TLTTGDYDHTK
+411 
-422 NLTVSNSVKMFK
+422 VS
-434 VDAATLE
+434 
-441 TIGGPNS
+441 
-448 NNYKEILHLTMGSD
+448 
-462 SFDKVFIGSAEDA
+462 
-475 AKAETTTDITERKA
+475 
-489 DLTVKANAMGGATTT
+489 
-504 DYLEKEVV
+504 
-512 FSFHSV
+512 
-518 KNDSWYERVFTIS
+518 
-531 KAGSTLTIAPHLIP
+531 

-582 SENEDVATVTEDGT
+582 SDNEDVATVTEDGT

-604 AVITATAGS
+604 AVITATAGN

-660 GADSV
+660 GVDSV

-693 KVTTTTDEAG
+693 KVTTTTDDTG
-703 KKVKEVTYTVPV
+703 KEVKEVTYTVPV

-776 TKTVLTATNTTG
+776 TKTVLTANNTTA

-798 KDTEH
+798 KDTEN

-848 FKIPVADGET
+848 FKIPVANDET

-914 VKMFKVDAAALETVG
+914 VKMFKVDAATLETIG
-929 GPNSNNYKEVLHL
+929 GPNSNGYKEVLHL

-951 VYIGSAEDAAKAET
+951 VFIGSAEDAAKAET
-965 TTAIAG
+965 TTDITE

-984 GATTTD
+984 GTTTTD
-990 YLEKEV
+990 YLDKEV
-996 VFSFHSVKNDSW
+996 TFSFHSVKNDSW

-1030 ATAITLNTTSQKL
+1030 ATAITLNATSQKL

-1095 AGNAKATC
+1095 AGNVKATC

-1131 VQLKAAVTPSKAT
+1131 VQLKAAVAPSKAT

-1249 KTGKVKAVKGKK
+1249 KNGKVKAVKGKK

-1281 IRVR
+1281 IKVR

>member
-49 FDSKETSVIAE
+49 FDSEETSVIAE

-70 EEANLFSAGEGDTT
+70 EETNLFSAGEGDTI

-107 SSGAVSGMYAMDSA
+107 SSGSVSGMYAMDNA
-121 VVTKQDDGT
+121 VVTRQENGT

-422 NLTVSNSVKMFK
+422 DLTVSNSVKMFK

-475 AKAETTTDITERKA
+475 AKAETTTDITE
-489 DLTVKANAMGGATTT
+489 
-504 DYLEKEVV
+504 
-512 FSFHSV
+512 
-518 KNDSWYERVFTIS
+518 
-531 KAGSTLTIAPHLIP
+531 
-545 ATEVALDTTAK
+545 
-556 ALEPGGT
+556 
-563 VKLTATITPS
+563 
-573 NTTDSTVWS
+573 
-582 SENEDVATVTEDGT
+582 
-596 VTAVKTGS
+596 
-604 AVITATAGS
+604 
-613 VKAECTVTVSNTHAI
+613 
-628 NVTVNNKTTGIY
+628 
-640 AFKNVVITKQEDGT
+640 
-654 YLVRMQ
+654 
-660 GADSV
+660 
-665 RDYIAFADGTAKTDL
+665 
-680 VPVYNHEVEWHRG
+680 
-693 KVTTTTDEAG
+693 
-703 KKVKEVTYTVPV
+703 
-715 KSLTDPIYVAF
+715 
-726 SSEQNLNDPWKKPE
+726 
-740 KRWNGAYLL
+740 
-749 KFDVDSMTDTTEGEA
+749 
-764 VASDINAVPATV
+764 
-776 TKTVLTATNTTG
+776 
-788 MFNVTDALLT
+788 
-798 KDTEH
+798 
-803 GNTLTVTLH
+803 
-812 GTGYHYLYKGTYEE
+812 
-826 AVANGDNRDNWIAGE
+826 
-841 LVDGKWQ
+841 
-848 FKIPVADGET
+848 
-858 FLPIVAI
+858 
-865 SNSYLT
+865 
-871 KYENGQNSLERA
+871 
-883 FYPRQAVIDEAAA
+883 
-896 TLTTGD
+896 
-902 YDHTK
+902 
-907 DLTVNNS
+907 
-914 VKMFKVDAAALETVG
+914 
-929 GPNSNNYKEVLHL
+929 
-942 TMGSDSFDK
+942 
-951 VYIGSAEDAAKAET
+951 
-965 TTAIAG
+965 

-1095 AGNAKATC
+1095 AGNVKATC

>member
-49 FDSKETSVIAE
+49 FDSEETSVIAE

-101 KVTVVN
+101 KVTVIN
-107 SSGAVSGMYAMDSA
+107 SSGNVSGMYAMDSV
-121 VVTKQDDGT
+121 VVTRQEDGT
-130 YLVRMHQTSVN
+130 YLVRMHQTNVN
-141 RNYMALTDDKTK
+141 RNYMALTNDSTK
-153 ALNHEVDWYVGGGAD
+153 ATNHEVDWYVAGGED
-168 GYWYTFPVTSLT
+168 GYWYTIPVANLT
-180 DTVYASF
+180 DPVYACF
-187 SKSPT
+187 SYT
-192 KTWSNIQTITF
+192 KNVNAGKKWGNAQTITF

-208 AETSETD
+208 TETTEAD
-215 AVASDMNIQP
+215 AVASDMN
-225 SVNTPADYTAVDEA
+225 
-239 LAKVPTDLSI
+239 
-249 YTDETAAAVT
+249 
-259 AAVNAVQRDYKI
+259 
-271 GQQADVDKMAA
+271 
-282 DINTAVEAL
+282 
-291 VEKGLLTVTN
+291 VEK
-301 RTAMFNVTKAVLR
+301 A
-314 KTETGNKLIVTLHG
+314 
-328 TGYHYLYKGTYE
+328 
-340 EAVANG
+340 
-346 DNRANWI
+346 
-353 AGELVDGKWQF
+353 
-364 TIPVADGETFLPIVA
+364 
-379 ISNSY
+379 S
-384 LTKYEEGKNT
+384 
-394 LERAFYPRQA
+394 
-404 VIDETAA
+404 
-411 TLTTGDYDHTK
+411 
-422 NLTVSNSVKMFK
+422 VS
-434 VDAATLE
+434 
-441 TIGGPNS
+441 
-448 NNYKEILHLTMGSD
+448 
-462 SFDKVFIGSAEDA
+462 
-475 AKAETTTDITERKA
+475 
-489 DLTVKANAMGGATTT
+489 
-504 DYLEKEVV
+504 
-512 FSFHSV
+512 
-518 KNDSWYERVFTIS
+518 
-531 KAGSTLTIAPHLIP
+531 
-545 ATEVALDTTAK
+545 ATEVALDTTTK
-556 ALEPGGT
+556 ALEPGGSF
-563 VKLTATITPS
+563 KLTPTLTPS
-573 NTTDSTVWS
+573 NTTDTVAWTS
-582 SENEDVATVTEDGT
+582 SDNDVATVTEDGT

-604 AVITATAGS
+604 AVITATAGN

-660 GADSV
+660 GVDSV

-693 KVTTTTDEAG
+693 KVTTTTDDTG
-703 KKVKEVTYTVPV
+703 KEVKEVTYTVPV
-715 KSLTDPIYVAF
+715 KSLTDPVYVAF

-764 VASDINAVPATV
+764 VASDINAIPATV

-826 AVANGDNRDNWIAGE
+826 AVANGNNRDNWIAGE
-841 LVDGKWQ
+841 EVNGKWQ
-848 FKIPVADGET
+848 FKIPVANDET

-914 VKMFKVDAAALETVG
+914 VKMFKVDAATLETIG
-929 GPNSNNYKEVLHL
+929 GPNSNGYKEVLHL

-951 VYIGSAEDAAKAET
+951 VFIGSAEDAAKAET
-965 TTAIAG
+965 TTDITE

-984 GATTTD
+984 GTTTTD
-990 YLEKEV
+990 YLDKEV
-996 VFSFHSVKNDSW
+996 TFSFHSVKNDSW

-1030 ATAITLNTTSQKL
+1030 ATAITLNATSQKL

-1095 AGNAKATC
+1095 AGNVKATC

-1131 VQLKAAVTPSKAT
+1131 VQLKAAVAPSKAT

-1240 SNTKIATVD
+1240 SNTKIATVN

>member
-49 FDSKETSVIAE
+49 FDSEETSVIAE

-101 KVTVVN
+101 KVTVIN
-107 SSGAVSGMYAMDSA
+107 SSGNVSGMYAMDSV
-121 VVTKQDDGT
+121 VVTRQEDGT
-130 YLVRMHQTSVN
+130 YLVRMHQTNVN
-141 RNYMALTDDKTK
+141 RNYMALTNDSTK
-153 ALNHEVDWYVGGGAD
+153 ATNHEVDWYVAGGED
-168 GYWYTFPVTSLT
+168 GYWYTIPVANLT
-180 DTVYASF
+180 DPVYACF
-187 SKSPT
+187 SYT
-192 KTWSNIQTITF
+192 KNVNAGKKWGNAQTITF

-208 AETSETD
+208 TETTEAD
-215 AVASDMNIQP
+215 AVASDMN
-225 SVNTPADYTAVDEA
+225 
-239 LAKVPTDLSI
+239 
-249 YTDETAAAVT
+249 
-259 AAVNAVQRDYKI
+259 
-271 GQQADVDKMAA
+271 
-282 DINTAVEAL
+282 
-291 VEKGLLTVTN
+291 VEK
-301 RTAMFNVTKAVLR
+301 A
-314 KTETGNKLIVTLHG
+314 
-328 TGYHYLYKGTYE
+328 
-340 EAVANG
+340 
-346 DNRANWI
+346 
-353 AGELVDGKWQF
+353 
-364 TIPVADGETFLPIVA
+364 
-379 ISNSY
+379 S
-384 LTKYEEGKNT
+384 
-394 LERAFYPRQA
+394 
-404 VIDETAA
+404 
-411 TLTTGDYDHTK
+411 
-422 NLTVSNSVKMFK
+422 VS
-434 VDAATLE
+434 
-441 TIGGPNS
+441 
-448 NNYKEILHLTMGSD
+448 
-462 SFDKVFIGSAEDA
+462 
-475 AKAETTTDITERKA
+475 
-489 DLTVKANAMGGATTT
+489 
-504 DYLEKEVV
+504 
-512 FSFHSV
+512 
-518 KNDSWYERVFTIS
+518 
-531 KAGSTLTIAPHLIP
+531 
-545 ATEVALDTTAK
+545 ATEVALDTTTK
-556 ALEPGGT
+556 ALEPGGSF
-563 VKLTATITPS
+563 KLTPTLTPS
-573 NTTDSTVWS
+573 NTTDTVAWTS
-582 SENEDVATVTEDGT
+582 SDNDVATVTEDGT

-604 AVITATAGS
+604 AVITATAGN

-660 GADSV
+660 GVDSV

-693 KVTTTTDEAG
+693 KVTTTTDDTG
-703 KKVKEVTYTVPV
+703 KEVKEVTYTVPV
-715 KSLTDPIYVAF
+715 KSLTDPVYVAF

-749 KFDVDSMTDTTEGEA
+749 KFDLDSMTDTTEGEA

-776 TKTVLTATNTTG
+776 TKTVLTANNTTA

-798 KDTEH
+798 KDTEN

-1043 TEGKTVTLAATVT
+1043 AEGKTVTLAATVT

-1095 AGNAKATC
+1095 AGNVKATC

-1131 VQLKAAVTPSKAT
+1131 VQLKAAVAPSKAT

-1249 KTGKVKAVKGKK
+1249 KNGKVKAVKGKK

-1281 IRVR
+1281 IKVR

>member
-40 NTDTSAEDD
+40 NTDTSAEND
-49 FDSKETSVIAE
+49 FDSEETSVIAE
-60 DNTEADDFAS
+60 DNAEVDDFAS
-70 EEANLFSAGEGDTT
+70 EETDLFSAGEGDTT

-101 KVTVVN
+101 KVTVIN

-121 VVTKQDDGT
+121 VVTRQEDGT
-130 YLVRMHQTSVN
+130 YLVRMHQTNVN
-141 RNYMALTDDKTK
+141 RNYMALTNDSTK
-153 ALNHEVDWYVGGGAD
+153 ATNHEVDWYVAGGED
-168 GYWYTFPVTSLT
+168 GYWYTIPVANLT
-180 DTVYASF
+180 DPVYACF
-187 SKSPT
+187 SYT
-192 KTWSNIQTITF
+192 KNVNAGKKWGNAQTITF

-208 AETSETD
+208 TETTEAD
-215 AVASDMNIQP
+215 AVASDMN
-225 SVNTPADYTAVDEA
+225 
-239 LAKVPTDLSI
+239 
-249 YTDETAAAVT
+249 
-259 AAVNAVQRDYKI
+259 
-271 GQQADVDKMAA
+271 
-282 DINTAVEAL
+282 
-291 VEKGLLTVTN
+291 VEK
-301 RTAMFNVTKAVLR
+301 A
-314 KTETGNKLIVTLHG
+314 
-328 TGYHYLYKGTYE
+328 
-340 EAVANG
+340 
-346 DNRANWI
+346 
-353 AGELVDGKWQF
+353 
-364 TIPVADGETFLPIVA
+364 
-379 ISNSY
+379 S
-384 LTKYEEGKNT
+384 
-394 LERAFYPRQA
+394 
-404 VIDETAA
+404 
-411 TLTTGDYDHTK
+411 
-422 NLTVSNSVKMFK
+422 VS
-434 VDAATLE
+434 
-441 TIGGPNS
+441 
-448 NNYKEILHLTMGSD
+448 
-462 SFDKVFIGSAEDA
+462 
-475 AKAETTTDITERKA
+475 
-489 DLTVKANAMGGATTT
+489 
-504 DYLEKEVV
+504 
-512 FSFHSV
+512 
-518 KNDSWYERVFTIS
+518 
-531 KAGSTLTIAPHLIP
+531 
-545 ATEVALDTTAK
+545 ATEVALDTTTK
-556 ALEPGGT
+556 ALEPGGSF
-563 VKLTATITPS
+563 KLTPTLTPS
-573 NTTDSTVWS
+573 NTTDTVAWTS
-582 SENEDVATVTEDGT
+582 SDNDVATVTEDGT

-604 AVITATAGS
+604 AVITATAGN

-660 GADSV
+660 GVDSV

-693 KVTTTTDEAG
+693 KVTTTTDDTG
-703 KKVKEVTYTVPV
+703 KEVKEVTYTVPV

-826 AVANGDNRDNWIAGE
+826 AVANGDNKDNWIAGE
-841 LVDGKWQ
+841 EVNGKWQ

-914 VKMFKVDAAALETVG
+914 VKMFKVDAATLETIG
-929 GPNSNNYKEVLHL
+929 GPNSNGYKEVLHL

-951 VYIGSAEDAAKAET
+951 VFIGSAEDAAKAET
-965 TTAIAG
+965 TTDITE

-984 GATTTD
+984 GTTTTD
-990 YLEKEV
+990 YLDKEV
-996 VFSFHSVKNDSW
+996 TFSFHSVKNDSW
-1008 YERVFNISKANGTLT
+1008 YERVFTISKANGTLT

-1030 ATAITLNTTSQKL
+1030 ATAITLNATSQKL

-1095 AGNAKATC
+1095 AGNVKATC

-1131 VQLKAAVTPSKAT
+1131 VQLKAAVAPSKAT

-1249 KTGKVKAVKGKK
+1249 KNGKVKAVKGKK

-1281 IRVR
+1281 IRVK

>member
-49 FDSKETSVIAE
+49 FDSEETSVIAE
-60 DNTEADDFAS
+60 DNTEADDFGS
-70 EEANLFSAGEGDTT
+70 EETDLFSAGEGDAT
-84 ADATDQADA
+84 ADGTTQADA

-101 KVTVVN
+101 KVTVIN

-130 YLVRMHQTSVN
+130 YLVRMHQTNVN
-141 RNYMALTDDKTK
+141 RNYMALTNDSTK
-153 ALNHEVDWYVGGGAD
+153 ATNHEVDWYVAGGED
-168 GYWYTFPVTSLT
+168 GYWYTIPVANLT
-180 DTVYASF
+180 DPVYACF
-187 SKSPT
+187 SYT
-192 KTWSNIQTITF
+192 KNVNAGKKWGNAQTITF

-208 AETSETD
+208 AETTEAD
-215 AVASDMNIQP
+215 AVASDMN
-225 SVNTPADYTAVDEA
+225 
-239 LAKVPTDLSI
+239 
-249 YTDETAAAVT
+249 
-259 AAVNAVQRDYKI
+259 
-271 GQQADVDKMAA
+271 
-282 DINTAVEAL
+282 
-291 VEKGLLTVTN
+291 VEK
-301 RTAMFNVTKAVLR
+301 A
-314 KTETGNKLIVTLHG
+314 
-328 TGYHYLYKGTYE
+328 
-340 EAVANG
+340 
-346 DNRANWI
+346 
-353 AGELVDGKWQF
+353 
-364 TIPVADGETFLPIVA
+364 
-379 ISNSY
+379 S
-384 LTKYEEGKNT
+384 
-394 LERAFYPRQA
+394 
-404 VIDETAA
+404 
-411 TLTTGDYDHTK
+411 
-422 NLTVSNSVKMFK
+422 VS
-434 VDAATLE
+434 
-441 TIGGPNS
+441 
-448 NNYKEILHLTMGSD
+448 
-462 SFDKVFIGSAEDA
+462 
-475 AKAETTTDITERKA
+475 
-489 DLTVKANAMGGATTT
+489 
-504 DYLEKEVV
+504 
-512 FSFHSV
+512 
-518 KNDSWYERVFTIS
+518 
-531 KAGSTLTIAPHLIP
+531 
-545 ATEVALDTTAK
+545 ATEVALDTTTK
-556 ALEPGGT
+556 ALEPGGSF
-563 VKLTATITPS
+563 KLTPTLTPS
-573 NTTDSTVWS
+573 NTTDTVAWTS
-582 SENEDVATVTEDGT
+582 SDNDVATVTEDGT

-660 GADSV
+660 GVDSV

-693 KVTTTTDEAG
+693 KVTTTTDDTG
-703 KKVKEVTYTVPV
+703 KEVKEVTYTVPV

-749 KFDVDSMTDTTEGEA
+749 KFDLDSMTDTTEGEA

-776 TKTVLTATNTTG
+776 TKTVLTANNTTA

-798 KDTEH
+798 KDTEN

-826 AVANGDNRDNWIAGE
+826 AVANGNNRDNWIAGE
-841 LVDGKWQ
+841 EVNGKWQ

-871 KYENGQNSLERA
+871 KYENGQNTLERA
-883 FYPRQAVIDEAAA
+883 FYPRQAVIDETAA

-907 DLTVNNS
+907 DLTVSNS
-914 VKMFKVDAAALETVG
+914 VKMFKVDAATLETIG
-929 GPNSNNYKEVLHL
+929 GPNSNGYKEVLHL

-951 VYIGSAEDAAKAET
+951 VFIGSAEDAAKAET
-965 TTAIAG
+965 TTDITE

-984 GATTTD
+984 GTTTTD
-990 YLEKEV
+990 YLDKEV
-996 VFSFHSVKNDSW
+996 TFSFHSVKNDSW
-1008 YERVFNISKANGTLT
+1008 YERVFTISKANGTLT

-1030 ATAITLNTTSQKL
+1030 ATAITLNATSQKL

-1095 AGNAKATC
+1095 AGNVKATC

-1116 VSVTASARNIAAGKK
+1116 VSVTASARNIAATVGY
-1131 VQLKAAVTPSKAT
+1131 LF
-1144 NKAVTWKSSNTKV
+1144 SSGAGV
-1157 ATVSSKG
+1157 GVSS
-1164 VVTFSKKAGGKKV
+1164 
-1177 TITATAK
+1177 
-1184 DGSKKYGKITL
+1184 
-1195 TCMKGSVKKI
+1195 
-1205 TLSGVKTLKAGKT
+1205 SGISAP
-1218 AKVKA
+1218 
-1223 KVTTMNGKA
+1223 
-1232 NKTLTWTS
+1232 S
-1240 SNTKIATVD
+1240 
-1249 KTGKVKAVKGKK
+1249 
-1261 GTVTITARATDG
+1261 
-1273 SGKKATIK
+1273 
-1281 IRVR
+1281 

>member
-40 NTDTSAEDD
+40 NTDTSAEND
-49 FDSKETSVIAE
+49 FDSEETSVITE
-60 DNTEADDFAS
+60 DNVETDDFAS
-70 EEANLFSAGEGDTT
+70 EETDLFSAGEGDTT

-101 KVTVVN
+101 KVTVIN

-121 VVTKQDDGT
+121 VVTRQEDGT
-130 YLVRMHQTSVN
+130 YLVRMHQTNVN
-141 RNYMALTDDKTK
+141 RNYMALTDDSTK
-153 ALNHEVDWYVGGGAD
+153 ATNHEVDWYVAGGED
-168 GYWYTFPVTSLT
+168 GYWYTIPVANLT
-180 DTVYASF
+180 DPVYACF
-187 SKSPT
+187 SYT
-192 KTWSNIQTITF
+192 KNVNAGKKWGNAQTITF

-208 AETSETD
+208 TETTEAD
-215 AVASDMNIQP
+215 AVASDMNVKKA
-225 SVNTPADYTAVDEA
+225 SV
-239 LAKVPTDLSI
+239 S
-249 YTDETAAAVT
+249 
-259 AAVNAVQRDYKI
+259 
-271 GQQADVDKMAA
+271 
-282 DINTAVEAL
+282 
-291 VEKGLLTVTN
+291 
-301 RTAMFNVTKAVLR
+301 
-314 KTETGNKLIVTLHG
+314 
-328 TGYHYLYKGTYE
+328 
-340 EAVANG
+340 
-346 DNRANWI
+346 
-353 AGELVDGKWQF
+353 
-364 TIPVADGETFLPIVA
+364 
-379 ISNSY
+379 
-384 LTKYEEGKNT
+384 
-394 LERAFYPRQA
+394 
-404 VIDETAA
+404 
-411 TLTTGDYDHTK
+411 
-422 NLTVSNSVKMFK
+422 
-434 VDAATLE
+434 
-441 TIGGPNS
+441 
-448 NNYKEILHLTMGSD
+448 
-462 SFDKVFIGSAEDA
+462 
-475 AKAETTTDITERKA
+475 
-489 DLTVKANAMGGATTT
+489 
-504 DYLEKEVV
+504 
-512 FSFHSV
+512 
-518 KNDSWYERVFTIS
+518 
-531 KAGSTLTIAPHLIP
+531 
-545 ATEVALDTTAK
+545 ATEVALDTTTK
-556 ALEPGGT
+556 ALEPGGSF
-563 VKLTATITPS
+563 KLTPTLTPS
-573 NTTDSTVWS
+573 NTTDTVAWTS
-582 SENEDVATVTEDGT
+582 SDNDVATVTEDGT

-660 GADSV
+660 GVDSV

-693 KVTTTTDEAG
+693 KVTTTTDDTG
-703 KKVKEVTYTVPV
+703 KEVKEVTYTVPV

-749 KFDVDSMTDTTEGEA
+749 KFDVGSMTDTTEGEA

-1095 AGNAKATC
+1095 AGNVKATC

>member
-49 FDSKETSVIAE
+49 FDSEETSVIAE

-101 KVTVVN
+101 KVTVIN
-107 SSGAVSGMYAMDSA
+107 SSGNVSGMYAMDSA

-130 YLVRMHQTSVN
+130 YLVRMHQTNVN
-141 RNYMALTDDKTK
+141 RNYMALTNDSTK
-153 ALNHEVDWYVGGGAD
+153 ATNHEVDWYVAGGED
-168 GYWYTFPVTSLT
+168 GYWYTIPVANLT
-180 DTVYASF
+180 DPVYACF
-187 SKSPT
+187 SYT
-192 KTWSNIQTITF
+192 KNVNAGKKWGNAQTITF

-208 AETSETD
+208 TETTEAD
-215 AVASDMNIQP
+215 AVASDMN
-225 SVNTPADYTAVDEA
+225 
-239 LAKVPTDLSI
+239 
-249 YTDETAAAVT
+249 
-259 AAVNAVQRDYKI
+259 
-271 GQQADVDKMAA
+271 
-282 DINTAVEAL
+282 
-291 VEKGLLTVTN
+291 VEK
-301 RTAMFNVTKAVLR
+301 A
-314 KTETGNKLIVTLHG
+314 
-328 TGYHYLYKGTYE
+328 
-340 EAVANG
+340 
-346 DNRANWI
+346 
-353 AGELVDGKWQF
+353 
-364 TIPVADGETFLPIVA
+364 
-379 ISNSY
+379 S
-384 LTKYEEGKNT
+384 
-394 LERAFYPRQA
+394 
-404 VIDETAA
+404 
-411 TLTTGDYDHTK
+411 
-422 NLTVSNSVKMFK
+422 VS
-434 VDAATLE
+434 
-441 TIGGPNS
+441 
-448 NNYKEILHLTMGSD
+448 
-462 SFDKVFIGSAEDA
+462 
-475 AKAETTTDITERKA
+475 
-489 DLTVKANAMGGATTT
+489 
-504 DYLEKEVV
+504 
-512 FSFHSV
+512 
-518 KNDSWYERVFTIS
+518 
-531 KAGSTLTIAPHLIP
+531 
-545 ATEVALDTTAK
+545 ATEVALDTTTK
-556 ALEPGGT
+556 ALEPGGSF
-563 VKLTATITPS
+563 KLTPTLTPS
-573 NTTDSTVWS
+573 NTTDTVAWTS
-582 SENEDVATVTEDGT
+582 SDNDVATVTEDGT

-604 AVITATAGS
+604 AVITATAGN

-660 GADSV
+660 GVDSV

-693 KVTTTTDEAG
+693 KVTTTTDDTG
-703 KKVKEVTYTVPV
+703 KEVKEVTYTVPV

-749 KFDVDSMTDTTEGEA
+749 KFDLDSMTDTTEGEA

-841 LVDGKWQ
+841 EVNGKWQ

-871 KYENGQNSLERA
+871 KYENNQNTLERA

-907 DLTVNNS
+907 DLTVSNS

-929 GPNSNNYKEVLHL
+929 GPNSNGYKEVLHL

-951 VYIGSAEDAAKAET
+951 VFIGSAEDAAKAET
-965 TTAIAG
+965 TTDITE

-984 GATTTD
+984 GTTTTD
-990 YLEKEV
+990 YLDKEV
-996 VFSFHSVKNDSW
+996 TFSFHSVKNDSW

-1030 ATAITLNTTSQKL
+1030 ATAITLNATSQKL

-1095 AGNAKATC
+1095 AGNVKATC

-1131 VQLKAAVTPSKAT
+1131 VQLKAAVAPSKAT

-1164 VVTFSKKAGGKKV
+1164 VVTFNKKAGGKKV

-1240 SNTKIATVD
+1240 SNTKIATVN
-1249 KTGKVKAVKGKK
+1249 KTGKVKAAKGKK

-1281 IRVR
+1281 IRVK

>member
-49 FDSKETSVIAE
+49 FDSEETSVIAE
-60 DNTEADDFAS
+60 DNTEADDFGS
-70 EEANLFSAGEGDTT
+70 EETDLFSAGEGDAT
-84 ADATDQADA
+84 ADGTTQADA

-107 SSGAVSGMYAMDSA
+107 SSGAVSGMYAMDSV
-121 VVTKQDDGT
+121 VVTRQEDGT
-130 YLVRMHQTSVN
+130 YLVRMHQTNVN

-208 AETSETD
+208 AETTEAD
-215 AVASDMNIQP
+215 AVASDMN
-225 SVNTPADYTAVDEA
+225 
-239 LAKVPTDLSI
+239 
-249 YTDETAAAVT
+249 
-259 AAVNAVQRDYKI
+259 
-271 GQQADVDKMAA
+271 
-282 DINTAVEAL
+282 
-291 VEKGLLTVTN
+291 VEK
-301 RTAMFNVTKAVLR
+301 A
-314 KTETGNKLIVTLHG
+314 
-328 TGYHYLYKGTYE
+328 
-340 EAVANG
+340 
-346 DNRANWI
+346 
-353 AGELVDGKWQF
+353 
-364 TIPVADGETFLPIVA
+364 
-379 ISNSY
+379 S
-384 LTKYEEGKNT
+384 
-394 LERAFYPRQA
+394 
-404 VIDETAA
+404 
-411 TLTTGDYDHTK
+411 
-422 NLTVSNSVKMFK
+422 VS
-434 VDAATLE
+434 
-441 TIGGPNS
+441 
-448 NNYKEILHLTMGSD
+448 
-462 SFDKVFIGSAEDA
+462 
-475 AKAETTTDITERKA
+475 
-489 DLTVKANAMGGATTT
+489 
-504 DYLEKEVV
+504 
-512 FSFHSV
+512 
-518 KNDSWYERVFTIS
+518 
-531 KAGSTLTIAPHLIP
+531 
-545 ATEVALDTTAK
+545 ATEVALDTTTK
-556 ALEPGGT
+556 ALEPGGSF
-563 VKLTATITPS
+563 KLTPTLTPS
-573 NTTDSTVWS
+573 NTTDTVAWTS
-582 SENEDVATVTEDGT
+582 SDNDVATVTEDGT

-640 AFKNVVITKQEDGT
+640 AFKNVVITKQEDGA

-660 GADSV
+660 GVDSV

-693 KVTTTTDEAG
+693 KVTTTTDDTG
-703 KKVKEVTYTVPV
+703 KEVKEVTYTVPV

-749 KFDVDSMTDTTEGEA
+749 KFDLDSMTDTTEGEA
-764 VASDINAVPATV
+764 VASDINAIPATV

-841 LVDGKWQ
+841 EVNGKWQ

-871 KYENGQNSLERA
+871 KYENNQNTLERA

-907 DLTVNNS
+907 DLTVSNS
-914 VKMFKVDAAALETVG
+914 VKMFKVDAATLETIG
-929 GPNSNNYKEVLHL
+929 GPNSNGYKEVLHL

-951 VYIGSAEDAAKAET
+951 VFIGSAEDAAKAEPT
-965 TTAIAG
+965 TDITE

-984 GATTTD
+984 GTTTTD
-990 YLEKEV
+990 YLDKEV
-996 VFSFHSVKNDSW
+996 TFSFHSVKNDSW

-1030 ATAITLNTTSQKL
+1030 ATAITLNATSQKL

-1080 VVTAVKEGTA
+1080 VVTAIKEGTA

-1095 AGNAKATC
+1095 AGNVKATC

-1131 VQLKAAVTPSKAT
+1131 VQLKAAVAPSKAT

-1157 ATVSSKG
+1157 ATVNSKG

>member
-49 FDSKETSVIAE
+49 FDSEETSVIAE

-101 KVTVVN
+101 KVTVIN
-107 SSGAVSGMYAMDSA
+107 SSGNVSGMYAMDSV
-121 VVTKQDDGT
+121 VVTRQEDGT
-130 YLVRMHQTSVN
+130 YLVRMHQTNVN
-141 RNYMALTDDKTK
+141 RNYMALTNDSTK
-153 ALNHEVDWYVGGGAD
+153 ATNHEVDWYVAGGED
-168 GYWYTFPVTSLT
+168 GYWYTIPVANLT
-180 DTVYASF
+180 DPVYACF
-187 SKSPT
+187 SYT
-192 KTWSNIQTITF
+192 KNVNAGKKWGNAQTITF

-208 AETSETD
+208 TETTEAD

-346 DNRANWI
+346 DNRDNWI
-353 AGELVDGKWQF
+353 AGKLVDGKWQF

-394 LERAFYPRQA
+394 LQRAFYPRQA
-404 VIDETAA
+404 VIDEAAA

-422 NLTVSNSVKMFK
+422 DLTINNSVKMFK

-448 NNYKEILHLTMGSD
+448 NGYKEILHLTMGSD

-489 DLTVKANAMGGATTT
+489 DLTVKANAMGGTTTT
-504 DYLEKEVV
+504 DYLDKEVT

-518 KNDSWYERVFTIS
+518 KNDSWYERVFT
-531 KAGSTLTIAPHLIP
+531 
-545 ATEVALDTTAK
+545 
-556 ALEPGGT
+556 
-563 VKLTATITPS
+563 
-573 NTTDSTVWS
+573 
-582 SENEDVATVTEDGT
+582 
-596 VTAVKTGS
+596 
-604 AVITATAGS
+604 
-613 VKAECTVTVSNTHAI
+613 
-628 NVTVNNKTTGIY
+628 
-640 AFKNVVITKQEDGT
+640 
-654 YLVRMQ
+654 
-660 GADSV
+660 
-665 RDYIAFADGTAKTDL
+665 
-680 VPVYNHEVEWHRG
+680 
-693 KVTTTTDEAG
+693 
-703 KKVKEVTYTVPV
+703 
-715 KSLTDPIYVAF
+715 
-726 SSEQNLNDPWKKPE
+726 
-740 KRWNGAYLL
+740 
-749 KFDVDSMTDTTEGEA
+749 
-764 VASDINAVPATV
+764 
-776 TKTVLTATNTTG
+776 
-788 MFNVTDALLT
+788 
-798 KDTEH
+798 
-803 GNTLTVTLH
+803 
-812 GTGYHYLYKGTYEE
+812 
-826 AVANGDNRDNWIAGE
+826 
-841 LVDGKWQ
+841 
-848 FKIPVADGET
+848 
-858 FLPIVAI
+858 
-865 SNSYLT
+865 
-871 KYENGQNSLERA
+871 
-883 FYPRQAVIDEAAA
+883 
-896 TLTTGD
+896 
-902 YDHTK
+902 
-907 DLTVNNS
+907 
-914 VKMFKVDAAALETVG
+914 
-929 GPNSNNYKEVLHL
+929 
-942 TMGSDSFDK
+942 
-951 VYIGSAEDAAKAET
+951 
-965 TTAIAG
+965 
-971 RKADLTVKANAMG
+971 
-984 GATTTD
+984 
-990 YLEKEV
+990 
-996 VFSFHSVKNDSW
+996 
-1008 YERVFNISKANGTLT
+1008 ISKANGTLT

-1030 ATAITLNTTSQKL
+1030 ATAITLNATSQKL

-1095 AGNAKATC
+1095 AGNVKATC

-1131 VQLKAAVTPSKAT
+1131 IQLKAAVAPSKAT

-1249 KTGKVKAVKGKK
+1249 KNGKVKAVKGKK

-1281 IRVR
+1281 IKVR

>member
-49 FDSKETSVIAE
+49 FDSEETSVIAE

-70 EEANLFSAGEGDTT
+70 EESNLFSAGEGDTT

-141 RNYMALTDDKTK
+141 RNYMALTNDSTK
-153 ALNHEVDWYVGGGAD
+153 ATNHEVDWYVAGGED
-168 GYWYTFPVTSLT
+168 GYWYTIPVANLT
-180 DTVYASF
+180 DPVYACF
-187 SKSPT
+187 SYT
-192 KTWSNIQTITF
+192 KNVNAGKKWGNAQTITF

-208 AETSETD
+208 AETNEAD
-215 AVASDMNIQP
+215 AVASDMN
-225 SVNTPADYTAVDEA
+225 
-239 LAKVPTDLSI
+239 
-249 YTDETAAAVT
+249 
-259 AAVNAVQRDYKI
+259 
-271 GQQADVDKMAA
+271 
-282 DINTAVEAL
+282 
-291 VEKGLLTVTN
+291 VEK
-301 RTAMFNVTKAVLR
+301 A
-314 KTETGNKLIVTLHG
+314 
-328 TGYHYLYKGTYE
+328 
-340 EAVANG
+340 
-346 DNRANWI
+346 
-353 AGELVDGKWQF
+353 
-364 TIPVADGETFLPIVA
+364 
-379 ISNSY
+379 S
-384 LTKYEEGKNT
+384 
-394 LERAFYPRQA
+394 
-404 VIDETAA
+404 
-411 TLTTGDYDHTK
+411 
-422 NLTVSNSVKMFK
+422 VS
-434 VDAATLE
+434 
-441 TIGGPNS
+441 
-448 NNYKEILHLTMGSD
+448 
-462 SFDKVFIGSAEDA
+462 
-475 AKAETTTDITERKA
+475 
-489 DLTVKANAMGGATTT
+489 
-504 DYLEKEVV
+504 
-512 FSFHSV
+512 
-518 KNDSWYERVFTIS
+518 
-531 KAGSTLTIAPHLIP
+531 
-545 ATEVALDTTAK
+545 ATEVALDTTTK
-556 ALEPGGT
+556 ALEPGGSF
-563 VKLTATITPS
+563 KLTPTLTPS
-573 NTTDSTVWS
+573 NTTDTVAWTS
-582 SENEDVATVTEDGT
+582 SDNDVATVTEDGT

-654 YLVRMQ
+654 YLVRMH
-660 GADSV
+660 GVDSV

-693 KVTTTTDEAG
+693 KVTTTTDDTG
-703 KKVKEVTYTVPV
+703 KEVKEVTYTVPV

-749 KFDVDSMTDTTEGEA
+749 KFDVDSMTNTTEGEA

-776 TKTVLTATNTTG
+776 TKTVLTANNTTA

-798 KDTEH
+798 KDTEN

-841 LVDGKWQ
+841 EVNGKWQ

-871 KYENGQNSLERA
+871 KYENNQNTLERA
-883 FYPRQAVIDEAAA
+883 FYPRQAVIDETAA

-907 DLTVNNS
+907 DLTVSNS

-1043 TEGKTVTLAATVT
+1043 AEGKTVTLAATVT

-1095 AGNAKATC
+1095 AGNVKATC

-1131 VQLKAAVTPSKAT
+1131 VQLKAAVAPSKAT

-1240 SNTKIATVD
+1240 SNTKIATVN

>member
-49 FDSKETSVIAE
+49 FDSEETSVIAE

-101 KVTVVN
+101 KVTVIN
-107 SSGAVSGMYAMDSA
+107 SSGNVSGMYAMDSV
-121 VVTKQDDGT
+121 VVTRQEDGT
-130 YLVRMHQTSVN
+130 YLVRMHQTNVN
-141 RNYMALTDDKTK
+141 RNYMALTNDSTK
-153 ALNHEVDWYVGGGAD
+153 ATNHEVDWYVAGGED
-168 GYWYTFPVTSLT
+168 GYWYTIPVANLT
-180 DTVYASF
+180 DPVYACF
-187 SKSPT
+187 SYT
-192 KTWSNIQTITF
+192 KNVNAGKKWGNAQTITF

-208 AETSETD
+208 TETTEAD
-215 AVASDMNIQP
+215 AVASDMN
-225 SVNTPADYTAVDEA
+225 
-239 LAKVPTDLSI
+239 
-249 YTDETAAAVT
+249 
-259 AAVNAVQRDYKI
+259 
-271 GQQADVDKMAA
+271 
-282 DINTAVEAL
+282 
-291 VEKGLLTVTN
+291 VEK
-301 RTAMFNVTKAVLR
+301 A
-314 KTETGNKLIVTLHG
+314 
-328 TGYHYLYKGTYE
+328 
-340 EAVANG
+340 
-346 DNRANWI
+346 
-353 AGELVDGKWQF
+353 
-364 TIPVADGETFLPIVA
+364 
-379 ISNSY
+379 S
-384 LTKYEEGKNT
+384 
-394 LERAFYPRQA
+394 
-404 VIDETAA
+404 
-411 TLTTGDYDHTK
+411 
-422 NLTVSNSVKMFK
+422 VS
-434 VDAATLE
+434 
-441 TIGGPNS
+441 
-448 NNYKEILHLTMGSD
+448 
-462 SFDKVFIGSAEDA
+462 
-475 AKAETTTDITERKA
+475 
-489 DLTVKANAMGGATTT
+489 
-504 DYLEKEVV
+504 
-512 FSFHSV
+512 
-518 KNDSWYERVFTIS
+518 
-531 KAGSTLTIAPHLIP
+531 
-545 ATEVALDTTAK
+545 ATEVALDTTTK
-556 ALEPGGT
+556 ALEPGGSF
-563 VKLTATITPS
+563 KLTPTLTPS
-573 NTTDSTVWS
+573 NTTDTVAWTS
-582 SENEDVATVTEDGT
+582 SDNDVATVTEDGT

-604 AVITATAGS
+604 AVITATAGN

-660 GADSV
+660 GVDSV

-693 KVTTTTDEAG
+693 KVTTTTDDTG
-703 KKVKEVTYTVPV
+703 KEVKEVTYTVPV
-715 KSLTDPIYVAF
+715 KSLTDPVYVAF

-749 KFDVDSMTDTTEGEA
+749 KFDLDSMTDTTEGEA

-776 TKTVLTATNTTG
+776 TKTVLTANNTTA

-798 KDTEH
+798 KDTEN

-1043 TEGKTVTLAATVT
+1043 AEGKTVTLAATVT

-1095 AGNAKATC
+1095 AGNVKATC

-1131 VQLKAAVTPSKAT
+1131 VQLKAAVAPSKAT

-1157 ATVSSKG
+1157 ATVSFQRCCNLQQKSRRKESNHHCYCQRRKQEIRKDHSYLYERFCEEDH
-1164 VVTFSKKAGGKKV
+1164 TFR
-1177 TITATAK
+1177 
-1184 DGSKKYGKITL
+1184 
-1195 TCMKGSVKKI
+1195 CQ
-1205 TLSGVKTLKAGKT
+1205 
-1218 AKVKA
+1218 
-1223 KVTTMNGKA
+1223 
-1232 NKTLTWTS
+1232 
-1240 SNTKIATVD
+1240 NT
-1249 KTGKVKAVKGKK
+1249 
-1261 GTVTITARATDG
+1261 
-1273 SGKKATIK
+1273 
-1281 IRVR
+1281 

>member
-49 FDSKETSVIAE
+49 FDSEETSVIAE
-60 DNTEADDFAS
+60 DNTEADDFGS
-70 EEANLFSAGEGDTT
+70 EETDLFSAGEGDAT
-84 ADATDQADA
+84 ADGSTQADA

-130 YLVRMHQTSVN
+130 YLVRMHQTNVN
-141 RNYMALTDDKTK
+141 RNYMALTNDSTK
-153 ALNHEVDWYVGGGAD
+153 ATNHEVDWYVAGGED
-168 GYWYTFPVTSLT
+168 GYWYTIPVANLT
-180 DTVYASF
+180 DPVYACF
-187 SKSPT
+187 SYT
-192 KTWSNIQTITF
+192 KNVNAGKKWGNAQTITF

-208 AETSETD
+208 AETTEAD
-215 AVASDMNIQP
+215 AVASDMN
-225 SVNTPADYTAVDEA
+225 
-239 LAKVPTDLSI
+239 
-249 YTDETAAAVT
+249 
-259 AAVNAVQRDYKI
+259 
-271 GQQADVDKMAA
+271 
-282 DINTAVEAL
+282 
-291 VEKGLLTVTN
+291 VEK
-301 RTAMFNVTKAVLR
+301 A
-314 KTETGNKLIVTLHG
+314 
-328 TGYHYLYKGTYE
+328 
-340 EAVANG
+340 
-346 DNRANWI
+346 
-353 AGELVDGKWQF
+353 
-364 TIPVADGETFLPIVA
+364 
-379 ISNSY
+379 S
-384 LTKYEEGKNT
+384 
-394 LERAFYPRQA
+394 
-404 VIDETAA
+404 
-411 TLTTGDYDHTK
+411 
-422 NLTVSNSVKMFK
+422 VS
-434 VDAATLE
+434 
-441 TIGGPNS
+441 
-448 NNYKEILHLTMGSD
+448 
-462 SFDKVFIGSAEDA
+462 
-475 AKAETTTDITERKA
+475 
-489 DLTVKANAMGGATTT
+489 
-504 DYLEKEVV
+504 
-512 FSFHSV
+512 
-518 KNDSWYERVFTIS
+518 
-531 KAGSTLTIAPHLIP
+531 
-545 ATEVALDTTAK
+545 ATEVALDTTTK
-556 ALEPGGT
+556 ALEPGGSF
-563 VKLTATITPS
+563 KLTTTLTPS
-573 NTTDSTVWS
+573 NTTDTVAWTS
-582 SENEDVATVTEDGT
+582 SDNDVATVTEDGT

-640 AFKNVVITKQEDGT
+640 AFKNVVITKQVDGT

-660 GADSV
+660 GVDSV

-693 KVTTTTDEAG
+693 KVTTTTDDTG
-703 KKVKEVTYTVPV
+703 KEVKEVTYTVPV

-764 VASDINAVPATV
+764 VASDINAIPATV

-826 AVANGDNRDNWIAGE
+826 AVANGNNRDNWIAGE
-841 LVDGKWQ
+841 EVNGKWQ
-848 FKIPVADGET
+848 FKIPVANDET

-914 VKMFKVDAAALETVG
+914 VKMFKVDAATLETIG
-929 GPNSNNYKEVLHL
+929 GPNSNGYKEVLHL

-951 VYIGSAEDAAKAET
+951 VFIGSAEDAAKAET
-965 TTAIAG
+965 TTDITE

-984 GATTTD
+984 GTTTTD
-990 YLEKEV
+990 YLDKEV
-996 VFSFHSVKNDSW
+996 TFSFHSVKNDSW

-1030 ATAITLNTTSQKL
+1030 ATAITLNATSQKL

-1095 AGNAKATC
+1095 AGNVKATC

-1131 VQLKAAVTPSKAT
+1131 VQLKAAVAPSKAT

-1218 AKVKA
+1218 TKVKA

-1281 IRVR
+1281 IKVR

>member
-49 FDSKETSVIAE
+49 FDSEETSVIAE

-101 KVTVVN
+101 KVTVIN
-107 SSGAVSGMYAMDSA
+107 SSGNVSGMYAMDSV
-121 VVTKQDDGT
+121 VVTRQEDGT
-130 YLVRMHQTSVN
+130 YLVRMHQTNVN
-141 RNYMALTDDKTK
+141 RNYMALTNDSTK
-153 ALNHEVDWYVGGGAD
+153 ATNHEVDWYVAGGED
-168 GYWYTFPVTSLT
+168 GYWYTIPVANLT
-180 DTVYASF
+180 DPVYACF
-187 SKSPT
+187 SYT
-192 KTWSNIQTITF
+192 KNVNAGKKWGNAQTITF

-208 AETSETD
+208 TETTEAD
-215 AVASDMNIQP
+215 AVASDMN
-225 SVNTPADYTAVDEA
+225 
-239 LAKVPTDLSI
+239 
-249 YTDETAAAVT
+249 
-259 AAVNAVQRDYKI
+259 
-271 GQQADVDKMAA
+271 
-282 DINTAVEAL
+282 
-291 VEKGLLTVTN
+291 VEK
-301 RTAMFNVTKAVLR
+301 A
-314 KTETGNKLIVTLHG
+314 
-328 TGYHYLYKGTYE
+328 
-340 EAVANG
+340 
-346 DNRANWI
+346 
-353 AGELVDGKWQF
+353 
-364 TIPVADGETFLPIVA
+364 
-379 ISNSY
+379 S
-384 LTKYEEGKNT
+384 
-394 LERAFYPRQA
+394 
-404 VIDETAA
+404 
-411 TLTTGDYDHTK
+411 
-422 NLTVSNSVKMFK
+422 VS
-434 VDAATLE
+434 
-441 TIGGPNS
+441 
-448 NNYKEILHLTMGSD
+448 
-462 SFDKVFIGSAEDA
+462 
-475 AKAETTTDITERKA
+475 
-489 DLTVKANAMGGATTT
+489 
-504 DYLEKEVV
+504 
-512 FSFHSV
+512 
-518 KNDSWYERVFTIS
+518 
-531 KAGSTLTIAPHLIP
+531 
-545 ATEVALDTTAK
+545 ATEVALDTTTK
-556 ALEPGGT
+556 ALEPGGSF
-563 VKLTATITPS
+563 KLTPTLTPS
-573 NTTDSTVWS
+573 NTTDTVAWTS
-582 SENEDVATVTEDGT
+582 SDNDVATVTEDGT

-604 AVITATAGS
+604 AVITATAGN

-660 GADSV
+660 GVDSV

-693 KVTTTTDEAG
+693 KVTTTTDDTG
-703 KKVKEVTYTVPV
+703 KEVKEVTYTVPV
-715 KSLTDPIYVAF
+715 KSLTDPVYVAF

-749 KFDVDSMTDTTEGEA
+749 KFDLDSMTDTTEGEA

-776 TKTVLTATNTTG
+776 TKTVLTANNTTA

-798 KDTEH
+798 KDTEN

-914 VKMFKVDAAALETVG
+914 VKMFKVDAATLETIG
-929 GPNSNNYKEVLHL
+929 GPNSNGYKEVLHL

-951 VYIGSAEDAAKAET
+951 VFIGSAEDAAKAET
-965 TTAIAG
+965 TTDITE

-984 GATTTD
+984 GTTTTD
-990 YLEKEV
+990 YLDKEV
-996 VFSFHSVKNDSW
+996 TFSFHSVKNDSW

-1030 ATAITLNTTSQKL
+1030 ATAITLNATSQKL

-1095 AGNAKATC
+1095 AGNVKATC

-1131 VQLKAAVTPSKAT
+1131 VQLKAAVAPSKAT

-1218 AKVKA
+1218 TKVKA

>member
-40 NTDTSAEDD
+40 SADTSAEDD
-49 FDSKETSVIAE
+49 FDSEETSVIAE
-60 DNTEADDFAS
+60 DNTEAEDFGS
-70 EEANLFSAGEGDTT
+70 EETDLFSAGEGDTT
-84 ADATDQADA
+84 ADGTTQADA

-121 VVTKQDDGT
+121 VVTKQEDGT

-141 RNYMALTDDKTK
+141 RNYMALTNDSTK
-153 ALNHEVDWYVGGGAD
+153 ATNHEVDWYVAGGED
-168 GYWYTFPVTSLT
+168 GYWYTIPVANLT
-180 DTVYASF
+180 DPVYACF
-187 SKSPT
+187 SYT
-192 KTWSNIQTITF
+192 KNVNAGKKWGNPQTITF

-208 AETSETD
+208 AETTEAD
-215 AVASDMNIQP
+215 AVASDMN
-225 SVNTPADYTAVDEA
+225 
-239 LAKVPTDLSI
+239 
-249 YTDETAAAVT
+249 
-259 AAVNAVQRDYKI
+259 
-271 GQQADVDKMAA
+271 
-282 DINTAVEAL
+282 
-291 VEKGLLTVTN
+291 VEK
-301 RTAMFNVTKAVLR
+301 
-314 KTETGNKLIVTLHG
+314 
-328 TGYHYLYKGTYE
+328 
-340 EAVANG
+340 
-346 DNRANWI
+346 
-353 AGELVDGKWQF
+353 
-364 TIPVADGETFLPIVA
+364 
-379 ISNSY
+379 
-384 LTKYEEGKNT
+384 
-394 LERAFYPRQA
+394 
-404 VIDETAA
+404 
-411 TLTTGDYDHTK
+411 
-422 NLTVSNSVKMFK
+422 
-434 VDAATLE
+434 
-441 TIGGPNS
+441 
-448 NNYKEILHLTMGSD
+448 
-462 SFDKVFIGSAEDA
+462 
-475 AKAETTTDITERKA
+475 
-489 DLTVKANAMGGATTT
+489 
-504 DYLEKEVV
+504 
-512 FSFHSV
+512 
-518 KNDSWYERVFTIS
+518 
-531 KAGSTLTIAPHLIP
+531 
-545 ATEVALDTTAK
+545 
-556 ALEPGGT
+556 
-563 VKLTATITPS
+563 
-573 NTTDSTVWS
+573 
-582 SENEDVATVTEDGT
+582 
-596 VTAVKTGS
+596 
-604 AVITATAGS
+604 
-613 VKAECTVTVSNTHAI
+613 
-628 NVTVNNKTTGIY
+628 
-640 AFKNVVITKQEDGT
+640 
-654 YLVRMQ
+654 
-660 GADSV
+660 
-665 RDYIAFADGTAKTDL
+665 
-680 VPVYNHEVEWHRG
+680 
-693 KVTTTTDEAG
+693 
-703 KKVKEVTYTVPV
+703 
-715 KSLTDPIYVAF
+715 
-726 SSEQNLNDPWKKPE
+726 
-740 KRWNGAYLL
+740 
-749 KFDVDSMTDTTEGEA
+749 
-764 VASDINAVPATV
+764 ASV
-776 TKTVLTATNTTG
+776 TKTNLAVTNTTG

-798 KDTEH
+798 KDAEN

-841 LVDGKWQ
+841 QVNGKWQ

-871 KYENGQNSLERA
+871 KYENGLNTLERA
-883 FYPRQAVIDEAAA
+883 FYPRQAVIDETAA

-907 DLTVNNS
+907 DLTVSNS
-914 VKMFKVDAAALETVG
+914 VKMFKVDAATLETIG

-1008 YERVFNISKANGTLT
+1008 YERVFTISKANGTLT

-1030 ATAITLNTTSQKL
+1030 ATEITLNATSQKL
-1043 TEGKTVTLAATVT
+1043 LTGKTVTLTATVT
-1056 PADTTD
+1056 PSDTTD
-1062 AVVWTSSNTKV
+1062 TVVWTSSDESV
-1073 ATVSADG
+1073 ATVSAEG
-1080 VVTAVKEGTA
+1080 VVTGVKAGTA

-1095 AGNAKATC
+1095 AGSVKAECTV
-1103 KITVSKAVVKVTK
+1103 TVSKPAPAVTKVTK
-1116 VSVTASARNIAAGKK
+1116 VTVTASARNIAAGKK
-1131 VQLKAAVTPSKAT
+1131 VQLKAAVAPSKAT

-1164 VVTFSKKAGGKKV
+1164 VVSFNKKAGGKKV

-1205 TLSGVKTLKAGKT
+1205 TLSGAKTLKAGKT
-1218 AKVKA
+1218 TKVKA
-1223 KVTTMNGKA
+1223 KVTTMNGTA

-1281 IRVR
+1281 IRVK

>member
-49 FDSKETSVIAE
+49 FDSEETSVIAE
-60 DNTEADDFAS
+60 DNTEADDFGS
-70 EEANLFSAGEGDTT
+70 EETDLFSAGEGDAT
-84 ADATDQADA
+84 ADGTTQADA

-101 KVTVVN
+101 KVTVIN

-130 YLVRMHQTSVN
+130 YLVRMHQTNVN
-141 RNYMALTDDKTK
+141 RNYMALTNDSTK
-153 ALNHEVDWYVGGGAD
+153 ATNHEVDWYVAGGED
-168 GYWYTFPVTSLT
+168 GYWYTIPVANLT
-180 DTVYASF
+180 DPVYACF
-187 SKSPT
+187 SYT
-192 KTWSNIQTITF
+192 KNVNAGKKWGNAQTITF

-208 AETSETD
+208 AETTEAD
-215 AVASDMNIQP
+215 AVASDMN
-225 SVNTPADYTAVDEA
+225 
-239 LAKVPTDLSI
+239 
-249 YTDETAAAVT
+249 
-259 AAVNAVQRDYKI
+259 
-271 GQQADVDKMAA
+271 
-282 DINTAVEAL
+282 
-291 VEKGLLTVTN
+291 VEK
-301 RTAMFNVTKAVLR
+301 A
-314 KTETGNKLIVTLHG
+314 
-328 TGYHYLYKGTYE
+328 
-340 EAVANG
+340 
-346 DNRANWI
+346 
-353 AGELVDGKWQF
+353 
-364 TIPVADGETFLPIVA
+364 
-379 ISNSY
+379 S
-384 LTKYEEGKNT
+384 
-394 LERAFYPRQA
+394 
-404 VIDETAA
+404 
-411 TLTTGDYDHTK
+411 
-422 NLTVSNSVKMFK
+422 VS
-434 VDAATLE
+434 
-441 TIGGPNS
+441 
-448 NNYKEILHLTMGSD
+448 
-462 SFDKVFIGSAEDA
+462 
-475 AKAETTTDITERKA
+475 
-489 DLTVKANAMGGATTT
+489 
-504 DYLEKEVV
+504 
-512 FSFHSV
+512 
-518 KNDSWYERVFTIS
+518 
-531 KAGSTLTIAPHLIP
+531 
-545 ATEVALDTTAK
+545 ATEVALDTTTK
-556 ALEPGGT
+556 ALEPGGSF
-563 VKLTATITPS
+563 KLTPTLTPS
-573 NTTDSTVWS
+573 NTTDTVAWTS
-582 SENEDVATVTEDGT
+582 SDNDVATVTEDGT

-660 GADSV
+660 GVDSV

-680 VPVYNHEVEWHRG
+680 VPVYNHEVDWHRG
-693 KVTTTTDEAG
+693 KVTTTTDDTG
-703 KKVKEVTYTVPV
+703 KEVKEVTYTVPV

-749 KFDVDSMTDTTEGEA
+749 KFDLDSMTDTTEGEA

-776 TKTVLTATNTTG
+776 TKTVLTANNTTA

-798 KDTEH
+798 KDTEN

-826 AVANGDNRDNWIAGE
+826 AVANGNNRDNWIAGE
-841 LVDGKWQ
+841 EVNGKWQ

-871 KYENGQNSLERA
+871 KYENGQNTLERA
-883 FYPRQAVIDEAAA
+883 FYPRQAVIDETAA

-907 DLTVNNS
+907 DLTVSNS
-914 VKMFKVDAAALETVG
+914 VKMFKVDAATLETIG
-929 GPNSNNYKEVLHL
+929 GPNSNGYKEVLHL

-951 VYIGSAEDAAKAET
+951 VFIGSAEDAAKAET
-965 TTAIAG
+965 TTDITE

-984 GATTTD
+984 GTTTTD
-990 YLEKEV
+990 YLDKEV
-996 VFSFHSVKNDSW
+996 TFSFHSVKNDSW
-1008 YERVFNISKANGTLT
+1008 YERVFTISKANGTLT

-1030 ATAITLNTTSQKL
+1030 ATAITLNATSQKL

-1095 AGNAKATC
+1095 AGNVKATC

-1131 VQLKAAVTPSKAT
+1131 VQLKAAVAPSKAT

-1240 SNTKIATVD
+1240 SNTKIATVN

>member
-49 FDSKETSVIAE
+49 FDSEETSVIAE
-60 DNTEADDFAS
+60 DNAEADDFAS
-70 EEANLFSAGEGDTT
+70 EETNLFSAGEG
-84 ADATDQADA
+84 DATDQADA

-101 KVTVVN
+101 KVTVIN

-121 VVTKQDDGT
+121 VVTRQEDGT

-141 RNYMALTDDKTK
+141 RNYMALTNDSTK
-153 ALNHEVDWYVGGGAD
+153 ATNHEVDWYVAGGED
-168 GYWYTFPVTSLT
+168 GYWYTIPVANLT
-180 DTVYASF
+180 DPVYACF
-187 SKSPT
+187 SYT
-192 KTWSNIQTITF
+192 KNVNAGKKWGNAQTITF

-208 AETSETD
+208 AETNEAD
-215 AVASDMNIQP
+215 AVASDMN
-225 SVNTPADYTAVDEA
+225 
-239 LAKVPTDLSI
+239 
-249 YTDETAAAVT
+249 
-259 AAVNAVQRDYKI
+259 
-271 GQQADVDKMAA
+271 
-282 DINTAVEAL
+282 
-291 VEKGLLTVTN
+291 VEK
-301 RTAMFNVTKAVLR
+301 A
-314 KTETGNKLIVTLHG
+314 
-328 TGYHYLYKGTYE
+328 
-340 EAVANG
+340 
-346 DNRANWI
+346 
-353 AGELVDGKWQF
+353 
-364 TIPVADGETFLPIVA
+364 
-379 ISNSY
+379 S
-384 LTKYEEGKNT
+384 
-394 LERAFYPRQA
+394 
-404 VIDETAA
+404 
-411 TLTTGDYDHTK
+411 
-422 NLTVSNSVKMFK
+422 VS
-434 VDAATLE
+434 
-441 TIGGPNS
+441 
-448 NNYKEILHLTMGSD
+448 
-462 SFDKVFIGSAEDA
+462 
-475 AKAETTTDITERKA
+475 
-489 DLTVKANAMGGATTT
+489 
-504 DYLEKEVV
+504 
-512 FSFHSV
+512 
-518 KNDSWYERVFTIS
+518 
-531 KAGSTLTIAPHLIP
+531 
-545 ATEVALDTTAK
+545 ATEVALDTTTK
-556 ALEPGGT
+556 ALEPGGSF
-563 VKLTATITPS
+563 KLTPTLTPS
-573 NTTDSTVWS
+573 NTTDTVAWTS
-582 SENEDVATVTEDGT
+582 SDNDVATVTEDGT

-640 AFKNVVITKQEDGT
+640 AFKNVVITKQDDGT

-660 GADSV
+660 STDSV
-665 RDYIAFADGTAKTDL
+665 RDYIAFANGTSKDDL
-680 VPVYNHEVEWHRG
+680 VPVYNHEVTWYRG
-693 KVTTTTDEAG
+693 TVTTTTDESG
-703 KKVKEVTYTVPV
+703 KEVKEVTYTVPV

-749 KFDVDSMTDTTEGEA
+749 KFDTDSMTDTTEGEA

-776 TKTVLTATNTTG
+776 TKTNLAVTNTTG

-798 KDTEH
+798 KDTEK

-826 AVANGDNRDNWIAGE
+826 AIANGDNRDNWIAGE
-841 LVDGKWQ
+841 QVNGKWQ

-871 KYENGQNSLERA
+871 KYENGQNTLERA
-883 FYPRQAVIDEAAA
+883 FYPRQAVIDETAA

-907 DLTVNNS
+907 DLTVSNS
-914 VKMFKVDAAALETVG
+914 VKMFKVDAATLETVG

-1008 YERVFNISKANGTLT
+1008 YERVFTISKANGTLT

-1030 ATAITLNTTSQKL
+1030 ATEITLNATSQKL
-1043 TEGKTVTLAATVT
+1043 LTGKTVTLTATVT
-1056 PADTTD
+1056 PSDTTD
-1062 AVVWTSSNTKV
+1062 TVVWTSSDESV
-1073 ATVSADG
+1073 ATVSAEG
-1080 VVTAVKEGTA
+1080 VVTGVKAGTA

-1095 AGNAKATC
+1095 AGSVKAECTV
-1103 KITVSKAVVKVTK
+1103 TVSKPAPAVTKVTK
-1116 VSVTASARNIAAGKK
+1116 VTVTASARNIAAGKK
-1131 VQLKAAVTPSKAT
+1131 VQLKAAVAPSKAT

-1164 VVTFSKKAGGKKV
+1164 VVTFNKKAGGKKV

-1205 TLSGVKTLKAGKT
+1205 TLSGAKTLKAGKT
-1218 AKVKA
+1218 TKVKA
-1223 KVTTMNGKA
+1223 KVTTMNGTA
-1232 NKTLTWTS
+1232 NKTLAWTS

-1281 IRVR
+1281 IRVK

>member
-49 FDSKETSVIAE
+49 FDSEETSVIAE
-60 DNTEADDFAS
+60 DNAEADDFAS
-70 EEANLFSAGEGDTT
+70 EETNLFSAGEG
-84 ADATDQADA
+84 DATDQADA

-121 VVTKQDDGT
+121 VVTRQEDGT

-141 RNYMALTDDKTK
+141 RNYMALTNDSTK
-153 ALNHEVDWYVGGGAD
+153 ATNHEVDWYVAGGED
-168 GYWYTFPVTSLT
+168 GYWYTIPVANLT
-180 DTVYASF
+180 DPVYACF
-187 SKSPT
+187 SYT
-192 KTWSNIQTITF
+192 KNVNAGKKWGNAQTITF

-208 AETSETD
+208 AETNEAD
-215 AVASDMNIQP
+215 AVASDMN
-225 SVNTPADYTAVDEA
+225 
-239 LAKVPTDLSI
+239 
-249 YTDETAAAVT
+249 
-259 AAVNAVQRDYKI
+259 
-271 GQQADVDKMAA
+271 
-282 DINTAVEAL
+282 
-291 VEKGLLTVTN
+291 VEK
-301 RTAMFNVTKAVLR
+301 A
-314 KTETGNKLIVTLHG
+314 
-328 TGYHYLYKGTYE
+328 
-340 EAVANG
+340 
-346 DNRANWI
+346 
-353 AGELVDGKWQF
+353 
-364 TIPVADGETFLPIVA
+364 
-379 ISNSY
+379 S
-384 LTKYEEGKNT
+384 
-394 LERAFYPRQA
+394 
-404 VIDETAA
+404 
-411 TLTTGDYDHTK
+411 
-422 NLTVSNSVKMFK
+422 VS
-434 VDAATLE
+434 
-441 TIGGPNS
+441 
-448 NNYKEILHLTMGSD
+448 
-462 SFDKVFIGSAEDA
+462 
-475 AKAETTTDITERKA
+475 
-489 DLTVKANAMGGATTT
+489 
-504 DYLEKEVV
+504 
-512 FSFHSV
+512 
-518 KNDSWYERVFTIS
+518 
-531 KAGSTLTIAPHLIP
+531 
-545 ATEVALDTTAK
+545 ATEVALDTTTK
-556 ALEPGGT
+556 ALEPGGSF
-563 VKLTATITPS
+563 KLTPTLTPS
-573 NTTDSTVWS
+573 NTTDTVAWTS
-582 SENEDVATVTEDGT
+582 SDNDVATVTEDGT

-660 GADSV
+660 GVDSV
-665 RDYIAFADGTAKTDL
+665 RDYIAFANGTSKDDL
-680 VPVYNHEVEWHRG
+680 VPVYNHEVTWYRG
-693 KVTTTTDEAG
+693 TVTTTTDESG
-703 KKVKEVTYTVPV
+703 KEVKEVTYTVPV

-749 KFDVDSMTDTTEGEA
+749 KFDVDSMTNTTEGEA

-776 TKTVLTATNTTG
+776 TKTVLTVTNTTG

-798 KDTEH
+798 KDTEN

-826 AVANGDNRDNWIAGE
+826 AIANGDNRDNWIAGE
-841 LVDGKWQ
+841 QVNGKWQ

-871 KYENGQNSLERA
+871 KYENGQNTLERA
-883 FYPRQAVIDEAAA
+883 FYPRQAVIDETAA

-907 DLTVNNS
+907 DLTVSNS
-914 VKMFKVDAAALETVG
+914 VKMFKVDAATLETVG

-1008 YERVFNISKANGTLT
+1008 YERVFTISKANGTLT

-1030 ATAITLNTTSQKL
+1030 ATEITLNATSQKL
-1043 TEGKTVTLAATVT
+1043 LTGKTVTLTATVT
-1056 PADTTD
+1056 PSDTTD
-1062 AVVWTSSNTKV
+1062 TVVWTSSDESV
-1073 ATVSADG
+1073 ATVSAEG
-1080 VVTAVKEGTA
+1080 VVTGVKAGTA

-1095 AGNAKATC
+1095 AGSVKAECTV
-1103 KITVSKAVVKVTK
+1103 TVSKPAPAVTKVTK
-1116 VSVTASARNIAAGKK
+1116 VTVTASARNIAAGKK
-1131 VQLKAAVTPSKAT
+1131 VQLKAAVAPSKAT

-1164 VVTFSKKAGGKKV
+1164 VVTFNKKAGGKKV

-1205 TLSGVKTLKAGKT
+1205 TLSGAKTLKAGKT
-1218 AKVKA
+1218 TKVKA
-1223 KVTTMNGKA
+1223 KVTTMNGTA
-1232 NKTLTWTS
+1232 NKTLAWTS

-1281 IRVR
+1281 IRVK

>member
-49 FDSKETSVIAE
+49 FDSEETSVIAE

-101 KVTVVN
+101 KVTVIN
-107 SSGAVSGMYAMDSA
+107 SSGAVSGMYAMDSV
-121 VVTKQDDGT
+121 VVTRQEDGT
-130 YLVRMHQTSVN
+130 YLVRMHQTNVN
-141 RNYMALTDDKTK
+141 RNYMALTNDSTK
-153 ALNHEVDWYVGGGAD
+153 ATNHEVDWYVAGGED
-168 GYWYTFPVTSLT
+168 GYWYTIPVANLT
-180 DTVYASF
+180 DPVYACF
-187 SKSPT
+187 SYT
-192 KTWSNIQTITF
+192 KNVNAGKKWGNAQTITF

-208 AETSETD
+208 AETNEAD
-215 AVASDMNIQP
+215 AVASDMN
-225 SVNTPADYTAVDEA
+225 
-239 LAKVPTDLSI
+239 
-249 YTDETAAAVT
+249 
-259 AAVNAVQRDYKI
+259 
-271 GQQADVDKMAA
+271 
-282 DINTAVEAL
+282 
-291 VEKGLLTVTN
+291 VEK
-301 RTAMFNVTKAVLR
+301 A
-314 KTETGNKLIVTLHG
+314 
-328 TGYHYLYKGTYE
+328 
-340 EAVANG
+340 
-346 DNRANWI
+346 
-353 AGELVDGKWQF
+353 
-364 TIPVADGETFLPIVA
+364 
-379 ISNSY
+379 S
-384 LTKYEEGKNT
+384 
-394 LERAFYPRQA
+394 
-404 VIDETAA
+404 
-411 TLTTGDYDHTK
+411 
-422 NLTVSNSVKMFK
+422 VS
-434 VDAATLE
+434 
-441 TIGGPNS
+441 
-448 NNYKEILHLTMGSD
+448 
-462 SFDKVFIGSAEDA
+462 
-475 AKAETTTDITERKA
+475 
-489 DLTVKANAMGGATTT
+489 
-504 DYLEKEVV
+504 
-512 FSFHSV
+512 
-518 KNDSWYERVFTIS
+518 
-531 KAGSTLTIAPHLIP
+531 
-545 ATEVALDTTAK
+545 ATEVALDTTTK
-556 ALEPGGT
+556 ALEPGGSF
-563 VKLTATITPS
+563 KLTPTLTPS
-573 NTTDSTVWS
+573 NTTDTVAWAS
-582 SENEDVATVTEDGT
+582 SDNDVATVTEDGT

-604 AVITATAGS
+604 AVITATAGN

-660 GADSV
+660 GVDSV

-693 KVTTTTDEAG
+693 KVTTTTDDTG
-703 KKVKEVTYTVPV
+703 KEVKEVTYTVPV

-826 AVANGDNRDNWIAGE
+826 AVANGDNKDNWIAGE
-841 LVDGKWQ
+841 EVNGKWQ

-914 VKMFKVDAAALETVG
+914 VKMFKVDAATLETIG
-929 GPNSNNYKEVLHL
+929 GPNSNGYKEVLHL

-951 VYIGSAEDAAKAET
+951 VFIGSAEDAAKAET
-965 TTAIAG
+965 TTDITE

-984 GATTTD
+984 GTTTTD
-990 YLEKEV
+990 YLDKEV
-996 VFSFHSVKNDSW
+996 TFSFHSVKNDSW
-1008 YERVFNISKANGTLT
+1008 YERVFTISKANGTLT

-1030 ATAITLNTTSQKL
+1030 ATAITLNATSQKL

-1095 AGNAKATC
+1095 AGNVKATC

-1131 VQLKAAVTPSKAT
+1131 VQLKAAVAPSKAT

-1240 SNTKIATVD
+1240 SNTKIATVN

-1281 IRVR
+1281 IRVK

>member
-22 IASVS
+22 IVSVS

-49 FDSKETSVIAE
+49 FDSEETSVIAE

-101 KVTVVN
+101 KVTVIN
-107 SSGAVSGMYAMDSA
+107 SSGNVSGMYAMDSV
-121 VVTKQDDGT
+121 VVTRQEDGT
-130 YLVRMHQTSVN
+130 YLVRMHQTNVN
-141 RNYMALTDDKTK
+141 RNYMALTNDSTK
-153 ALNHEVDWYVGGGAD
+153 ATNHEVDWYVAGGED
-168 GYWYTFPVTSLT
+168 GYWYTIPVANLT
-180 DTVYASF
+180 DPVYACF
-187 SKSPT
+187 SYT
-192 KTWSNIQTITF
+192 KNVNAGKKWGNAQTITF

-208 AETSETD
+208 TETTEAD
-215 AVASDMNIQP
+215 AVASDMN
-225 SVNTPADYTAVDEA
+225 
-239 LAKVPTDLSI
+239 
-249 YTDETAAAVT
+249 
-259 AAVNAVQRDYKI
+259 
-271 GQQADVDKMAA
+271 
-282 DINTAVEAL
+282 
-291 VEKGLLTVTN
+291 VEK
-301 RTAMFNVTKAVLR
+301 A
-314 KTETGNKLIVTLHG
+314 
-328 TGYHYLYKGTYE
+328 
-340 EAVANG
+340 
-346 DNRANWI
+346 
-353 AGELVDGKWQF
+353 
-364 TIPVADGETFLPIVA
+364 
-379 ISNSY
+379 S
-384 LTKYEEGKNT
+384 
-394 LERAFYPRQA
+394 
-404 VIDETAA
+404 
-411 TLTTGDYDHTK
+411 
-422 NLTVSNSVKMFK
+422 VS
-434 VDAATLE
+434 
-441 TIGGPNS
+441 
-448 NNYKEILHLTMGSD
+448 
-462 SFDKVFIGSAEDA
+462 
-475 AKAETTTDITERKA
+475 
-489 DLTVKANAMGGATTT
+489 
-504 DYLEKEVV
+504 
-512 FSFHSV
+512 
-518 KNDSWYERVFTIS
+518 
-531 KAGSTLTIAPHLIP
+531 
-545 ATEVALDTTAK
+545 ATEVALDTTTK
-556 ALEPGGT
+556 ALEPGGSF
-563 VKLTATITPS
+563 KLTPTLTPS
-573 NTTDSTVWS
+573 NTTDTVAWTS
-582 SENEDVATVTEDGT
+582 SDNDVATVTEDGT

-604 AVITATAGS
+604 AVITATAGN

-660 GADSV
+660 GVDSV

-693 KVTTTTDEAG
+693 KVTTTTDDTG
-703 KKVKEVTYTVPV
+703 KEVKEVTYTVPV
-715 KSLTDPIYVAF
+715 KSLTDPVYVAF

-749 KFDVDSMTDTTEGEA
+749 KFDLDSMTDTTEGEA

-776 TKTVLTATNTTG
+776 TKTVLTANNTTA

-798 KDTEH
+798 KDTEN

-1043 TEGKTVTLAATVT
+1043 AEGKTVTLAATVT

-1062 AVVWTSSNTKV
+1062 TVVWTSSNTTV

-1080 VVTAVKEGTA
+1080 VVTAVKEGTD

-1095 AGNAKATC
+1095 AGNVKATC

-1131 VQLKAAVTPSKAT
+1131 VQLKAAVAPSKAT
-1144 NKAVTWKSSNTKV
+1144 NKAVTWNSSNTKV

-1240 SNTKIATVD
+1240 SNTKIATVN

-1273 SGKKATIK
+1273 
-1281 IRVR
+1281 